1 MCKIWIFGGTTEG
14 RLLAEYC
21 SREKIPAWVS
31 VASEYGEELLRE
43 DLLEAENVENAE
55 NLVQNHDMNGREK
68 SADREGYL
76 AKKNLKNASVSSAVK
91 VLRGRMDRHQ
101 MEEFIRNQG
110 IQLVIDATH
119 PHAKLVSEEIQ
130 EACRQTGIRLERCL
144 RAEGEQNRGRDW
156 VEVDSIQE
164 AVAFLSSVPGVIFA
178 TTGSKELEA
187 LCQIPEYP
195 KRVYARVLPISGVL
209 KKCEE
214 LGITGSHLIA
224 MQGPFSTEMNAL
236 FLRQTKAEWLLTK
249 DSGRAGGFQEKMEA
263 ARANGTRVVVI
274 RRPEER
280 GISLNEA
287 MKVLKETDGRTIGE
301 REGIESEIASAKSK
315 KNIEGVDG
323 ENQEKS
329 NEVENVPAGEEE
341 RKSGTDTV
349 ELEERNKIKPSK
361 TQTVFVTAQKLAC
374 DTQKTHLILAGIG
387 MGQPSQMTGEV
398 LRAIRE
404 SDALIGAGRMLES
417 AERALQ
423 DDLLINKEGKIENRQ
438 KSATAVEKERIPGNI
453 RGSYVKCY
461 KAYLPDDVIRIIS
474 EHPEWKQAVI
484 LYSGDT
490 GFFSGA
496 SKMAERLREA
506 GYPFTVYPGIS
517 CISYLA
523 ARLGTHWEDA
533 AIYSAHGREL
543 PVERVMKHLCDPEEA
558 ANRAFILMGGK
569 NGAGQFCKRLTQAGY
584 GSVQVTVGENLSYP
598 EEQIRSGTAE
608 EMGKLEFTDLS
619 LMQLEV
625 LGKIKRGQTEVPNKE
640 KIADDD
646 NIEITNVEKLKMY
659 AQGMVSEKRIQ
670 DVQVTESYKNDKH
683 KFVLHTNL
691 CQEIPRIMLAAPKSG
706 SGKTLLTC
714 GLLEI
719 LRRRGLNPI
728 ACKCGPDYI
737 DPMFHRYVLGIPGR
751 NLDSFFLPPEGVR
764 EVLAD
769 AAREEKAGIAVLE
782 GVMGYYDGLGGTET
796 AASSWEIAKITDT
809 PAILLLDCKGASLS
823 AAAMASGFLHF
834 REDSQIAG
842 VILNR
847 VSSMY
852 YERLAAAVEE
862 ASGLPVLGYLPES
875 EEYRMESRHL
885 GLFLPGEIDRLR
897 ERIGRLADQMEKSIA
912 VDRVL
917 EVAGMSLEGENKEK
931 EKTERIERAEKT
943 RKGSEKISPRVR
955 IGVARDEAFCFY
967 YQENFRLLEQMGAE
981 LVYFSP
987 LRDKKIPEG
996 VNGLLFGG
1004 GYPENYARELAENAA
1019 MRESV
1024 RRSIAA
1030 GMPFL
1035 AECGGFLYLHRTL
1048 EGSDGKHW
1056 EMAGV
1061 YPFNAYRTDRLRR
1074 FGYVRLLTPS
1084 GQEIHGHEFHYWESE
1099 EPGTDWEAVKPTG
1112 NRSWRCIHEKG
1123 AQIGGFPH
1131 LYYASCPEF
1140 LRGWLNVCEKY
1151 SEDNGDKF

>member
-21 SREKIPAWVS
+21 SREKIEAWVS
-31 VASEYGEELLRE
+31 VASEYGEELLQE
-43 DLLEAENVENAE
+43 ELMESGNAGNPDL
-55 NLVQNHDMNGREK
+55 NHNTC
-68 SADREGYL
+68 L
-76 AKKNLKNASVSSAVK
+76 AKKSLKNVQASSVIK
-91 VLRGRMDRHQ
+91 VLRGRMDRYQ

-110 IQLVIDATH
+110 IHLVIDATH
-119 PHAKLVSEEIQ
+119 PHARLVSEEIQ
-130 EACRQTGIRLERCL
+130 EACGRTGVRLERCL
-144 RAEGEQNRGRDW
+144 RAEGEQNKARDW

-164 AVAFLSSVPGVIFA
+164 AVSFLSSVSGVIFA

-187 LCQIPEYP
+187 LCQIPDYQ
-195 KRVYARVLPISGVL
+195 KRVYARVLPTSNVL
-209 KKCEE
+209 KKCEK

-224 MQGPFSTEMNAL
+224 MQGPFSTEMNTL

-249 DSGRAGGFQEKMEA
+249 DSGRAGGFQEKVEA
-263 ARANGTRVVVI
+263 ARENGTRVVVI
-274 RRPEER
+274 RRPEED
-280 GISLNEA
+280 GISLEEA
-287 MKVLKETDGRTIGE
+287 MEVLKKADEGNVGE
-301 REGIESEIASAKSK
+301 
-315 KNIEGVDG
+315 
-323 ENQEKS
+323 
-329 NEVENVPAGEEE
+329 
-341 RKSGTDTV
+341 
-349 ELEERNKIKPSK
+349 L
-361 TQTVFVTAQKLAC
+361 
-374 DTQKTHLILAGIG
+374 KTHLILAGIG
-387 MGQPSQMTGEV
+387 MGQPSQMIGEV

-423 DDLLINKEGKIENRQ
+423 NDLLISKEGKAENRQ
-438 KSATAVEKERIPGNI
+438 ESAAAVEKER
-453 RGSYVKCY
+453 KCY
-461 KAYLPDDVIRIIS
+461 KAYLPDDVIQIVS

-496 SKMAERLREA
+496 SRMAERLREA
-506 GYPFTVYPGIS
+506 GYPFTVYPGTS
-517 CISYLA
+517 CVSYLA

-543 PVERVMKHLCDPEEA
+543 SVDRVMKRLCDPEEPA
-558 ANRAFILMGGK
+558 KRAFILMGGK
-569 NGAGQFCKRLTQAGY
+569 NGAGQFCERLTQAGY
-584 GSVQVTVGENLSYP
+584 GNVQVTVGENLSYP

-608 EMGKLEFTDLS
+608 EMKKLEFADLS
-619 LMQLEV
+619 LMLLEV
-625 LGKIKRGQTEVPNKE
+625 TDEIKNVKQLKRFEQEDKRLLP
-640 KIADDD
+640 ADS
-646 NIEITNVEKLKMY
+646 V
-659 AQGMVSEKRIQ
+659 GV
-670 DVQVTESYKNDKH
+670 
-683 KFVLHTNL
+683 F
-691 CQEIPRIMLAAPKSG
+691 PRIMLAAPKSG

-714 GLLEI
+714 GLLEV

-751 NLDSFFLPPEGVR
+751 NLDSFFLPAEGVR
-764 EVLAD
+764 EVLVD
-769 AAREEKAGIAVLE
+769 VVREEQAGIAVLE

-796 AASSWEIAKITDT
+796 SASSWEIAEITDT
-809 PAILLLDCKGASLS
+809 PAILVLDCKGASLS

-834 REDSQIAG
+834 REKSHIAG

-862 ASGLPVLGYLPES
+862 ASRLPVLGYLPES
-875 EEYRMESRHL
+875 EEYHMESRHL

-912 VDRVL
+912 VERVL
-917 EVAGMSLEGENKEK
+917 EVAGMLPLRIENKEK
-931 EKTERIERAEKT
+931 EKAENESMEAESIAKFPACQEQKVT
-943 RKGSEKISPRVR
+943 SRVR

-987 LRDKKIPEG
+987 LRDKKIPDR
-996 VNGLLFGG
+996 VDGLLFGG
-1004 GYPENYARELAENAA
+1004 GYPENYARELAKNAA
-1019 MRESV
+1019 MRESI

-1061 YPFNAYRTDRLRR
+1061 YPFDAYRTNRLRR
-1074 FGYVRLLTPS
+1074 FGYVRLLTSS

-1099 EPGTDWEAVKPTG
+1099 DPGTDWEAVKPTG

-1123 AQIGGFPH
+1123 GQIGGFPH
-1131 LYYASCPEF
+1131 LYYASCPDF
-1140 LRGWLNVCEKY
+1140 LRKWLDVCAKGSQKKY
-1151 SEDNGDKF
+1151 IN

>member
-21 SREKIPAWVS
+21 SREKIEAWVS
-31 VASEYGEELLRE
+31 VASEYGEELLQE
-43 DLLEAENVENAE
+43 ELMESGNAGNPDL
-55 NLVQNHDMNGREK
+55 NHNTC
-68 SADREGYL
+68 L
-76 AKKNLKNASVSSAVK
+76 AKKNLKTVQASSVIK
-91 VLRGRMDRHQ
+91 VLRGRMDRYQ

-110 IQLVIDATH
+110 IHLVIDATH
-119 PHAKLVSEEIQ
+119 PHARLVSEEIQ
-130 EACRQTGIRLERCL
+130 EACGRTGVRLERCL
-144 RAEGEQNRGRDW
+144 RAEGEQNKARDW

-164 AVAFLSSVPGVIFA
+164 AVSFLSSVSGVIFA

-187 LCQIPEYP
+187 LCQIPDYQ
-195 KRVYARVLPISGVL
+195 KRVYARVLPTSNVL
-209 KKCEE
+209 KKCEK

-224 MQGPFSTEMNAL
+224 MQGPFSTEMNTL

-249 DSGRAGGFQEKMEA
+249 DSGRAGGFQEKVEA
-263 ARANGTRVVVI
+263 ARENGTRVVVI
-274 RRPEER
+274 RRPEED
-280 GISLNEA
+280 GISLEEA
-287 MKVLKETDGRTIGE
+287 MEVLKKADEGNVGE
-301 REGIESEIASAKSK
+301 
-315 KNIEGVDG
+315 
-323 ENQEKS
+323 
-329 NEVENVPAGEEE
+329 
-341 RKSGTDTV
+341 
-349 ELEERNKIKPSK
+349 L
-361 TQTVFVTAQKLAC
+361 
-374 DTQKTHLILAGIG
+374 KTHLILAGIG

-423 DDLLINKEGKIENRQ
+423 NDLLISKEGKAENRQ
-438 KSATAVEKERIPGNI
+438 ESAAAVEKET
-453 RGSYVKCY
+453 KCY
-461 KAYLPDDVIRIIS
+461 KAYLPDDVIQIVS
-474 EHPEWKQAVI
+474 KHPEWKQAVI

-496 SKMAERLREA
+496 SRMAERLREA
-506 GYPFTVYPGIS
+506 GYPFTVYPGTS
-517 CISYLA
+517 CVSYLA

-543 PVERVMKHLCDPEEA
+543 SVDRVMKRLCDPEEPA
-558 ANRAFILMGGK
+558 KRAFILMGGK
-569 NGAGQFCKRLTQAGY
+569 NGAGQFCERLTQAGY
-584 GSVQVTVGENLSYP
+584 GNVQVTVGENLSYP

-608 EMGKLEFTDLS
+608 EMKKLEFADLS
-619 LMQLEV
+619 LILLEV
-625 LGKIKRGQTEVPNKE
+625 TDEIKNVKQLKRFEQEDKRLLS
-640 KIADDD
+640 ADS
-646 NIEITNVEKLKMY
+646 V
-659 AQGMVSEKRIQ
+659 GV
-670 DVQVTESYKNDKH
+670 
-683 KFVLHTNL
+683 F
-691 CQEIPRIMLAAPKSG
+691 PRIMLAAPKSG

-714 GLLEI
+714 GLLEV

-751 NLDSFFLPPEGVR
+751 NLDSFFMPAEGVR
-764 EVLAD
+764 KVLVD
-769 AAREEKAGIAVLE
+769 AVREEQAGIAVLE

-796 AASSWEIAKITDT
+796 SASSWEIAEITDT
-809 PAILLLDCKGASLS
+809 PAILVLDCKGSSLS

-834 REDSQIAG
+834 RKKSHIAG

-912 VDRVL
+912 VERVL
-917 EVAGMSLEGENKEK
+917 EVAGMLPLRIENKEK
-931 EKTERIERAEKT
+931 EKAENESMEAESIAKFPACQEQKVT
-943 RKGSEKISPRVR
+943 SRVR

-987 LRDKKIPEG
+987 LRDKKIPDR
-996 VNGLLFGG
+996 VDGLLFGG
-1004 GYPENYARELAENAA
+1004 GYPENYARELAKNAA
-1019 MRESV
+1019 MRESI

-1061 YPFNAYRTDRLRR
+1061 YPFDAYRTNRLRR
-1074 FGYVRLLTPS
+1074 FGYVRLLTSS

-1099 EPGTDWEAVKPTG
+1099 DPGTDWEAVKPTG

-1123 AQIGGFPH
+1123 GQIGGFPH
-1131 LYYASCPEF
+1131 LYYASCPDF
-1140 LRGWLNVCEKY
+1140 LRKWLDVCAKGSQQKY
-1151 SEDNGDKF
+1151 IN

>member
-21 SREKIPAWVS
+21 SREKIEAWVS
-31 VASEYGEELLRE
+31 VASEYGEELLQE
-43 DLLEAENVENAE
+43 ELMESGNAGNPDL
-55 NLVQNHDMNGREK
+55 NHNTC
-68 SADREGYL
+68 L
-76 AKKNLKNASVSSAVK
+76 AKKSLKNVQASSVIK
-91 VLRGRMDRHQ
+91 VLRGRMDRYQ

-110 IQLVIDATH
+110 IHLVIDATH
-119 PHAKLVSEEIQ
+119 PHARLVSEEIQ
-130 EACRQTGIRLERCL
+130 EACGRTGVRLERCL
-144 RAEGEQNRGRDW
+144 RAEGEQNKARDW

-164 AVAFLSSVPGVIFA
+164 AVSFLSSVSGVIFA

-187 LCQIPEYP
+187 LCQIPDYQ
-195 KRVYARVLPISGVL
+195 KRVYARVLPTSNVL
-209 KKCEE
+209 KKCEK

-224 MQGPFSTEMNAL
+224 MQGPFSTEMNTL

-249 DSGRAGGFQEKMEA
+249 DSGRAGGFQEKVEA
-263 ARANGTRVVVI
+263 ARENGTRVVVI
-274 RRPEER
+274 RRPEED
-280 GISLNEA
+280 GISLEEA
-287 MKVLKETDGRTIGE
+287 MEVLKKADEGNVGE
-301 REGIESEIASAKSK
+301 
-315 KNIEGVDG
+315 
-323 ENQEKS
+323 
-329 NEVENVPAGEEE
+329 
-341 RKSGTDTV
+341 
-349 ELEERNKIKPSK
+349 L
-361 TQTVFVTAQKLAC
+361 
-374 DTQKTHLILAGIG
+374 KTHLILAGIG

-423 DDLLINKEGKIENRQ
+423 NDLLISKEGKAENRQ
-438 KSATAVEKERIPGNI
+438 ESAAAVEKET
-453 RGSYVKCY
+453 KCY
-461 KAYLPDDVIRIIS
+461 KAYLPDDVIQIVS
-474 EHPEWKQAVI
+474 KHPEWKQAVI

-496 SKMAERLREA
+496 SRMAERLREA
-506 GYPFTVYPGIS
+506 GYPFTVYPGTS
-517 CISYLA
+517 CVSYLS

-543 PVERVMKHLCDPEEA
+543 SVDRVMKRLCDPEEPA
-558 ANRAFILMGGK
+558 KRAFILMGGK
-569 NGAGQFCKRLTQAGY
+569 NGAGQFCERLTQAGY
-584 GSVQVTVGENLSYP
+584 GNVQVTVGENLSYP

-608 EMGKLEFTDLS
+608 EMKKLEFADLS
-619 LMQLEV
+619 LMLLEV
-625 LGKIKRGQTEVPNKE
+625 TDEIKNVKQLKRFEQEDKRLLP
-640 KIADDD
+640 ADS
-646 NIEITNVEKLKMY
+646 V
-659 AQGMVSEKRIQ
+659 GV
-670 DVQVTESYKNDKH
+670 
-683 KFVLHTNL
+683 F
-691 CQEIPRIMLAAPKSG
+691 PRIMLAAPKSG

-714 GLLEI
+714 GLLEV

-751 NLDSFFLPPEGVR
+751 NLDSFFLPTEGVR
-764 EVLAD
+764 KVLVD
-769 AAREEKAGIAVLE
+769 AVREEQAGIAVLE

-796 AASSWEIAKITDT
+796 SASSWEIAEITDT
-809 PAILLLDCKGASLS
+809 PVILVLDCKGASLS

-834 REDSQIAG
+834 REKSHIAG

-862 ASGLPVLGYLPES
+862 ASRLPVLGYLPES

-912 VDRVL
+912 VERVL
-917 EVAGMSLEGENKEK
+917 EVAGMLPLRIENKEK
-931 EKTERIERAEKT
+931 EKAENESMEAESIAKFPACQEQKVT
-943 RKGSEKISPRVR
+943 SRVR

-967 YQENFRLLEQMGAE
+967 YQENFHLLEQMGAE

-987 LRDKKIPEG
+987 LRDKKIPDR
-996 VNGLLFGG
+996 VDGLLFGG
-1004 GYPENYARELAENAA
+1004 GYPENYARELAKNAA
-1019 MRESV
+1019 MRESI

-1061 YPFNAYRTDRLRR
+1061 YPFDAYRTNRLRR
-1074 FGYVRLLTPS
+1074 FGYVRLLTSS

-1099 EPGTDWEAVKPTG
+1099 DPGTDWEAVKPTG

-1123 AQIGGFPH
+1123 GQIGGFPH
-1131 LYYASCPEF
+1131 LYYASCPDF
-1140 LRGWLNVCEKY
+1140 LRKWLDVCAKGSQQKY
-1151 SEDNGDKF
+1151 IN

>member
-21 SREKIPAWVS
+21 SREKIEAWVS
-31 VASEYGEELLRE
+31 VASEYGEELLQE
-43 DLLEAENVENAE
+43 ELMESGNAGNPDL
-55 NLVQNHDMNGREK
+55 NHNTC
-68 SADREGYL
+68 L
-76 AKKNLKNASVSSAVK
+76 AKKNLKTVQASSVIK
-91 VLRGRMDRHQ
+91 VLRGRMDRYQ

-110 IQLVIDATH
+110 IHLVIDATH
-119 PHAKLVSEEIQ
+119 PHARLVSEEIQ
-130 EACRQTGIRLERCL
+130 EACGRTGVRLERCL
-144 RAEGEQNRGRDW
+144 RAEGEQNKARDW

-164 AVAFLSSVPGVIFA
+164 AVSFLSSVSGVIFA

-187 LCQIPEYP
+187 LCQIPDYQ
-195 KRVYARVLPISGVL
+195 KRVYARVLPTSNVL
-209 KKCEE
+209 KKCEK

-224 MQGPFSTEMNAL
+224 MQGPFSTEMNTL

-249 DSGRAGGFQEKMEA
+249 DSGRAGGFQEKVEA
-263 ARANGTRVVVI
+263 ARENGTRVVVI
-274 RRPEER
+274 RRPDED
-280 GISLNEA
+280 GISLEEA
-287 MKVLKETDGRTIGE
+287 MEVLKKADEGNVGE
-301 REGIESEIASAKSK
+301 
-315 KNIEGVDG
+315 
-323 ENQEKS
+323 
-329 NEVENVPAGEEE
+329 
-341 RKSGTDTV
+341 
-349 ELEERNKIKPSK
+349 L
-361 TQTVFVTAQKLAC
+361 
-374 DTQKTHLILAGIG
+374 KTHLILAGIG

-423 DDLLINKEGKIENRQ
+423 NDLLISKEGKAENRQ
-438 KSATAVEKERIPGNI
+438 ESAAAVEKET
-453 RGSYVKCY
+453 KCY
-461 KAYLPDDVIRIIS
+461 KAYLPDDVIQIVS
-474 EHPEWKQAVI
+474 KHPEWKQAVI

-496 SKMAERLREA
+496 SRMAERLREA
-506 GYPFTVYPGIS
+506 GYPFTVYPGTS
-517 CISYLA
+517 CVSYLA

-543 PVERVMKHLCDPEEA
+543 SVDRVMKRLCDPEEPA
-558 ANRAFILMGGK
+558 KRAFILMGGK
-569 NGAGQFCKRLTQAGY
+569 NGAGQFCERLTQAGY
-584 GSVQVTVGENLSYP
+584 GNVQVTVGENLSYP

-608 EMGKLEFTDLS
+608 EMRKLEFADLS
-619 LMQLEV
+619 LILLEV
-625 LGKIKRGQTEVPNKE
+625 TDEIKNVKQLKRFEQEDKRLLS
-640 KIADDD
+640 ADS
-646 NIEITNVEKLKMY
+646 V
-659 AQGMVSEKRIQ
+659 GV
-670 DVQVTESYKNDKH
+670 
-683 KFVLHTNL
+683 F
-691 CQEIPRIMLAAPKSG
+691 PRIMLAAPKSG

-751 NLDSFFLPPEGVR
+751 NLDSFFMPAEGVR
-764 EVLAD
+764 KVLVD
-769 AAREEKAGIAVLE
+769 AVREEQAGIAVLE

-796 AASSWEIAKITDT
+796 SASSWEIAEITDT
-809 PAILLLDCKGASLS
+809 PAILVLDCKGASLS

-834 REDSQIAG
+834 RKKSHIAG

-885 GLFLPGEIDRLR
+885 GLFLPGEIDRLC

-912 VDRVL
+912 VEQVL
-917 EVAGMSLEGENKEK
+917 EVAGMLPLRIENKEK
-931 EKTERIERAEKT
+931 EKAENESMEAESIAKFPACQEQKVT
-943 RKGSEKISPRVR
+943 SRVR

-987 LRDKKIPEG
+987 LRDKKIPDR
-996 VNGLLFGG
+996 VDGLLFGG
-1004 GYPENYARELAENAA
+1004 GYPENYARELAKNAA
-1019 MRESV
+1019 MRESI

-1061 YPFNAYRTDRLRR
+1061 YPFDAYRTNRLRR
-1074 FGYVRLLTPS
+1074 FGYVRLLTSS

-1099 EPGTDWEAVKPTG
+1099 DPGTDWEAVKPTG

-1123 AQIGGFPH
+1123 GQIGGFPH
-1131 LYYASCPEF
+1131 LYYASCPDF
-1140 LRGWLNVCEKY
+1140 LRKWLDVCAKGSQKKY
-1151 SEDNGDKF
+1151 IN

>member
-21 SREKIPAWVS
+21 SREKIEAWVS
-31 VASEYGEELLRE
+31 VASEYGEELLQE
-43 DLLEAENVENAE
+43 ELMESGNAGNPDL
-55 NLVQNHDMNGREK
+55 NHNTC
-68 SADREGYL
+68 L
-76 AKKNLKNASVSSAVK
+76 AKKNLKTVQASSVIK
-91 VLRGRMDRHQ
+91 VLRGRMDRYQ

-110 IQLVIDATH
+110 IHLVIDATH
-119 PHAKLVSEEIQ
+119 PHARFVSEEIQ
-130 EACRQTGIRLERCL
+130 EACGRTGVRLERCL
-144 RAEGEQNRGRDW
+144 RAEGEQNKARDW

-164 AVAFLSSVPGVIFA
+164 AVSFLSSVSGVIFA

-187 LCQIPEYP
+187 LCQIPDYQ
-195 KRVYARVLPISGVL
+195 KRVYARVLPTSNVL
-209 KKCEE
+209 RKCEK

-224 MQGPFSTEMNAL
+224 MQGPFSTEMNTL

-249 DSGRAGGFQEKMEA
+249 DSGRAGGFQEKVEA
-263 ARANGTRVVVI
+263 ARENGTRVVVI
-274 RRPEER
+274 RRPEED
-280 GISLNEA
+280 GISLEEA
-287 MKVLKETDGRTIGE
+287 MEVLKKADEGNVGE
-301 REGIESEIASAKSK
+301 REGRGGEDIEREIASAKRK

-323 ENQEKS
+323 ENQRKS
-329 NEVENVPAGEEE
+329 NV
-341 RKSGTDTV
+341 V
-349 ELEERNKIKPSK
+349 EL
-361 TQTVFVTAQKLAC
+361 
-374 DTQKTHLILAGIG
+374 KTHLILAGIG

-423 DDLLINKEGKIENRQ
+423 NDLLISKEGKAENRQ
-438 KSATAVEKERIPGNI
+438 ESAAAVEKET
-453 RGSYVKCY
+453 KCY
-461 KAYLPDDVIRIIS
+461 KAYLPDDVIQIVS
-474 EHPEWKQAVI
+474 KHPEWKQAVI

-496 SKMAERLREA
+496 SRMAERLREA
-506 GYPFTVYPGIS
+506 GYPFTVYPGTS
-517 CISYLA
+517 CVTYLA

-543 PVERVMKHLCDPEEA
+543 SVDRVMKHLCDPEEPA
-558 ANRAFILMGGK
+558 KRAFILMGGK
-569 NGAGQFCKRLTQAGY
+569 NGAGQFCERLTQAGY
-584 GSVQVTVGENLSYP
+584 GNVQVTVGENLSYP

-608 EMGKLEFTDLS
+608 EMKKLEFADLS
-619 LMQLEV
+619 LMLLEV
-625 LGKIKRGQTEVPNKE
+625 TDEIK
-640 KIADDD
+640 
-646 NIEITNVEKLKMY
+646 NVKQLKRFEQEDKRLLP
-659 AQGMVSEKRIQ
+659 AVS
-670 DVQVTESYKNDKH
+670 VGV
-683 KFVLHTNL
+683 F
-691 CQEIPRIMLAAPKSG
+691 PRIMLAAPKSG

-714 GLLEI
+714 GLLEV

-751 NLDSFFLPPEGVR
+751 NLDSFFLPTEGVR
-764 EVLAD
+764 KVLVD
-769 AAREEKAGIAVLE
+769 AVREEQAGIAVLE

-796 AASSWEIAKITDT
+796 SASSWEIAEITDT
-809 PAILLLDCKGASLS
+809 PAILVLDCKGASLS

-834 REDSQIAG
+834 RKNSHIVG

-917 EVAGMSLEGENKEK
+917 EVAGMLPLRIENKEK
-931 EKTERIERAEKT
+931 EKAENESMEAESIAKFPACQEQKVT
-943 RKGSEKISPRVR
+943 SRVR

-987 LRDKKIPEG
+987 LRDKKIPDR
-996 VNGLLFGG
+996 VDGLLFGG
-1004 GYPENYARELAENAA
+1004 GYPENYARELAKNTA
-1019 MRESV
+1019 MRESI

-1061 YPFNAYRTDRLRR
+1061 YPFDAYRTNRLRR
-1074 FGYVRLLTPS
+1074 FGYVRLLTSS

-1099 EPGTDWEAVKPTG
+1099 DPGTDWEAVKPTG

-1123 AQIGGFPH
+1123 GQIGGFPH
-1131 LYYASCPEF
+1131 LYYASCPDF
-1140 LRGWLNVCEKY
+1140 LRKWLDVCAKGSQQKY
-1151 SEDNGDKF
+1151 IN

>member
-21 SREKIPAWVS
+21 SREKIEAWVS
-31 VASEYGEELLRE
+31 VASEYGEELLQE
-43 DLLEAENVENAE
+43 ELMESGNAGNPDL
-55 NLVQNHDMNGREK
+55 NHNTC
-68 SADREGYL
+68 L
-76 AKKNLKNASVSSAVK
+76 AKKNLKTVQASSVIK
-91 VLRGRMDRHQ
+91 VLRGRMDRYQ

-110 IQLVIDATH
+110 IHLVIDATH
-119 PHAKLVSEEIQ
+119 PHARLVSEEIQ
-130 EACRQTGIRLERCL
+130 EACGRTGVRLERCL
-144 RAEGEQNRGRDW
+144 RAEGEQNKARDW

-164 AVAFLSSVPGVIFA
+164 AVSFLSSVSGVIFA

-187 LCQIPEYP
+187 LCQIPDYQ
-195 KRVYARVLPISGVL
+195 KRVYARVLPTSNVL
-209 KKCEE
+209 KKCEK

-224 MQGPFSTEMNAL
+224 MQGPFSTEMNTL

-249 DSGRAGGFQEKMEA
+249 DSGRAGGFQEKVEA
-263 ARANGTRVVVI
+263 ARENGTRVVVI
-274 RRPEER
+274 RRPEED
-280 GISLNEA
+280 GISLEEA
-287 MKVLKETDGRTIGE
+287 MEVLKKADEGKVGE
-301 REGIESEIASAKSK
+301 
-315 KNIEGVDG
+315 
-323 ENQEKS
+323 
-329 NEVENVPAGEEE
+329 
-341 RKSGTDTV
+341 
-349 ELEERNKIKPSK
+349 L
-361 TQTVFVTAQKLAC
+361 
-374 DTQKTHLILAGIG
+374 KTHLILAGIG

-423 DDLLINKEGKIENRQ
+423 NDLLISKEGKTENRQ
-438 KSATAVEKERIPGNI
+438 ESAAAVEKER
-453 RGSYVKCY
+453 KCY
-461 KAYLPDDVIRIIS
+461 KAYLPDDVIQIVS
-474 EHPEWKQAVI
+474 KHPEWKQAVI

-496 SKMAERLREA
+496 SRMAERLREA
-506 GYPFTVYPGIS
+506 GYPFTVYPGTS
-517 CISYLA
+517 CVSYLA

-543 PVERVMKHLCDPEEA
+543 SVDRVMKRLCDPEEPA
-558 ANRAFILMGGK
+558 KRAFILMGGK
-569 NGAGQFCKRLTQAGY
+569 NGAGQFCERLTQAGY
-584 GSVQVTVGENLSYP
+584 GNVQVTVGENLSYP

-608 EMGKLEFTDLS
+608 EMKKLEFADLS
-619 LMQLEV
+619 LMLLEV
-625 LGKIKRGQTEVPNKE
+625 TDEIKNVKQLKRFEQEDKRLLP
-640 KIADDD
+640 ADS
-646 NIEITNVEKLKMY
+646 V
-659 AQGMVSEKRIQ
+659 GV
-670 DVQVTESYKNDKH
+670 
-683 KFVLHTNL
+683 F
-691 CQEIPRIMLAAPKSG
+691 PRIMLAAPKSG

-714 GLLEI
+714 GLLEV

-751 NLDSFFLPPEGVR
+751 NLDSFFMPAEGVR
-764 EVLAD
+764 KVLVD
-769 AAREEKAGIAVLE
+769 AVREEQAGIAVLE

-796 AASSWEIAKITDT
+796 SASSWEIAEITDT
-809 PAILLLDCKGASLS
+809 PAILVLDCKGASLS

-834 REDSQIAG
+834 RKKSHIAG

-912 VDRVL
+912 VEQVL
-917 EVAGMSLEGENKEK
+917 EVAGMLPLRIENKEK
-931 EKTERIERAEKT
+931 EKAENESMEAESIAKFPACQEQKVT
-943 RKGSEKISPRVR
+943 SRVR

-987 LRDKKIPEG
+987 LRDKKIPDR
-996 VNGLLFGG
+996 VDGLLFGG
-1004 GYPENYARELAENAA
+1004 GYPENYARELAKNAA
-1019 MRESV
+1019 MRESI

-1035 AECGGFLYLHRTL
+1035 AECGGFLYLHRML

-1061 YPFNAYRTDRLRR
+1061 YPFDAYRTNRLRR
-1074 FGYVRLLTPS
+1074 FGYVRLLTSS

-1099 EPGTDWEAVKPTG
+1099 DPGTDWEAVKPTG

-1123 AQIGGFPH
+1123 GQIGGFPH
-1131 LYYASCPEF
+1131 LYYASCPDF
-1140 LRGWLNVCEKY
+1140 LRKWLDVCAKGSQQKY
-1151 SEDNGDKF
+1151 IN

>member
-21 SREKIPAWVS
+21 SREKIEAWVS
-31 VASEYGEELLRE
+31 VASEYGEELLQE
-43 DLLEAENVENAE
+43 ELMESGNAGNPDL
-55 NLVQNHDMNGREK
+55 NHNTC
-68 SADREGYL
+68 L
-76 AKKNLKNASVSSAVK
+76 AKKNLKTVQASSVIK
-91 VLRGRMDRHQ
+91 VLRGRMDRYQ

-110 IQLVIDATH
+110 IHLVIDATH
-119 PHAKLVSEEIQ
+119 PHARLVSEEIQ
-130 EACRQTGIRLERCL
+130 EACGRTGVRLERCL
-144 RAEGEQNRGRDW
+144 RAEGEQNKARDW

-164 AVAFLSSVPGVIFA
+164 AVSFLSSVSGVIFA
-178 TTGSKELEA
+178 TNGSKELEA
-187 LCQIPEYP
+187 LYQIPDYQ
-195 KRVYARVLPISGVL
+195 KRVYARVLPTSNVL
-209 KKCEE
+209 KKCEK

-224 MQGPFSTEMNAL
+224 MQGPFSTEMNTL

-249 DSGRAGGFQEKMEA
+249 DSGRAGGFQEKVEA
-263 ARANGTRVVVI
+263 ARENGTRVVVI
-274 RRPEER
+274 RRPEED
-280 GISLNEA
+280 GISLEEA
-287 MKVLKETDGRTIGE
+287 MEVLKKADEGNVGE
-301 REGIESEIASAKSK
+301 
-315 KNIEGVDG
+315 
-323 ENQEKS
+323 
-329 NEVENVPAGEEE
+329 
-341 RKSGTDTV
+341 
-349 ELEERNKIKPSK
+349 L
-361 TQTVFVTAQKLAC
+361 
-374 DTQKTHLILAGIG
+374 KTHLILAGIG

-423 DDLLINKEGKIENRQ
+423 NDLLISKEGKAENRQ
-438 KSATAVEKERIPGNI
+438 ESAAAVEKER
-453 RGSYVKCY
+453 KCY
-461 KAYLPDDVIRIIS
+461 KAYLPDDVIQIVS
-474 EHPEWKQAVI
+474 KHPEWKQAVI

-496 SKMAERLREA
+496 SRMAERLREA
-506 GYPFTVYPGIS
+506 GYPFTVYPGTS
-517 CISYLA
+517 CVSYLA

-543 PVERVMKHLCDPEEA
+543 SVDRVMIRLCDPEEPA
-558 ANRAFILMGGK
+558 KRAFILMGGK
-569 NGAGQFCKRLTQAGY
+569 NGAGQFCERLTQAGY
-584 GSVQVTVGENLSYP
+584 GNVQVTVGENLSYP

-608 EMGKLEFTDLS
+608 EMKKLEFADLS
-619 LMQLEV
+619 LMLLEV
-625 LGKIKRGQTEVPNKE
+625 TDEIKNVKQLKRFEQEDKRLLP
-640 KIADDD
+640 ADS
-646 NIEITNVEKLKMY
+646 V
-659 AQGMVSEKRIQ
+659 GV
-670 DVQVTESYKNDKH
+670 
-683 KFVLHTNL
+683 F
-691 CQEIPRIMLAAPKSG
+691 PRIMLAAPKSG

-714 GLLEI
+714 GLLEV

-751 NLDSFFLPPEGVR
+751 NLDSFFLPAEGVR
-764 EVLAD
+764 KVLVD
-769 AAREEKAGIAVLE
+769 AVREEQAGIAVLE

-796 AASSWEIAKITDT
+796 SASSWEIAEITDT
-809 PAILLLDCKGASLS
+809 PAILVLDCKGASLS

-834 REDSQIAG
+834 RKKSHIAG

-917 EVAGMSLEGENKEK
+917 EVAGMLPLRIENKEK
-931 EKTERIERAEKT
+931 EKAENESMEAESIAKFPACQEQKVT
-943 RKGSEKISPRVR
+943 SRVR

-987 LRDKKIPEG
+987 LRDKKIPDR
-996 VNGLLFGG
+996 VDGLLFGG
-1004 GYPENYARELAENAA
+1004 GYPENYARELAKNAA
-1019 MRESV
+1019 MRESI

-1061 YPFNAYRTDRLRR
+1061 YPFDAYRTNRLRR
-1074 FGYVRLLTPS
+1074 FGYVRLLTSS

-1099 EPGTDWEAVKPTG
+1099 DPGTDWEAVKPTG

-1123 AQIGGFPH
+1123 GQIGGFPH
-1131 LYYASCPEF
+1131 LYYASCPDF
-1140 LRGWLNVCEKY
+1140 LRKWLDECAKGSQQKY
-1151 SEDNGDKF
+1151 TN

>member
-21 SREKIPAWVS
+21 SREKIEAWVS
-31 VASEYGEELLRE
+31 VASEYGEELLQE
-43 DLLEAENVENAE
+43 ELMESGNAGNPDL
-55 NLVQNHDMNGREK
+55 NHNTC
-68 SADREGYL
+68 L
-76 AKKNLKNASVSSAVK
+76 AKKNLKTVQASSVIK
-91 VLRGRMDRHQ
+91 VLRGRMDRYQ

-110 IQLVIDATH
+110 IHLVIDATH
-119 PHAKLVSEEIQ
+119 PHARLVSEEIQ
-130 EACRQTGIRLERCL
+130 EACGRTGVRLERCL
-144 RAEGEQNRGRDW
+144 RAEGEQNKARDW

-164 AVAFLSSVPGVIFA
+164 AVSFLSSVSGVIFA

-187 LCQIPEYP
+187 LCQIPDYQ
-195 KRVYARVLPISGVL
+195 KRVYARVLPTSNVL
-209 KKCEE
+209 KKCEK

-224 MQGPFSTEMNAL
+224 MQGPFSTGMNTL

-249 DSGRAGGFQEKMEA
+249 DSGRAGGFQEKVEA
-263 ARANGTRVVVI
+263 ARENGTRVVVI
-274 RRPEER
+274 RRPEED
-280 GISLNEA
+280 GISLEEA
-287 MKVLKETDGRTIGE
+287 MEVLKKADEGNVGE
-301 REGIESEIASAKSK
+301 
-315 KNIEGVDG
+315 
-323 ENQEKS
+323 
-329 NEVENVPAGEEE
+329 
-341 RKSGTDTV
+341 
-349 ELEERNKIKPSK
+349 L
-361 TQTVFVTAQKLAC
+361 
-374 DTQKTHLILAGIG
+374 KTHLILAGIG

-398 LRAIRE
+398 LRSIRE

-423 DDLLINKEGKIENRQ
+423 NDLLISKEGKAENRQ
-438 KSATAVEKERIPGNI
+438 ESAAAVEKET
-453 RGSYVKCY
+453 KCY
-461 KAYLPDDVIRIIS
+461 KAYLPDDVIQIVS
-474 EHPEWKQAVI
+474 KHPEWKQAVI

-496 SKMAERLREA
+496 SRMAERLREA
-506 GYPFTVYPGIS
+506 GYPFTVYPGTS
-517 CISYLA
+517 CVSYLA

-543 PVERVMKHLCDPEEA
+543 SVDRVMKRLCDPEEPA
-558 ANRAFILMGGK
+558 KRAFILMGGK
-569 NGAGQFCKRLTQAGY
+569 NGAGQFCERLTQAGY
-584 GSVQVTVGENLSYP
+584 GNVQVTVGENLSYP

-608 EMGKLEFTDLS
+608 EMKKLEFADLS
-619 LMQLEV
+619 LILLEV
-625 LGKIKRGQTEVPNKE
+625 TDEIKNVKQLKRFEQEDKRLLS
-640 KIADDD
+640 ADS
-646 NIEITNVEKLKMY
+646 V
-659 AQGMVSEKRIQ
+659 GV
-670 DVQVTESYKNDKH
+670 
-683 KFVLHTNL
+683 F
-691 CQEIPRIMLAAPKSG
+691 PRIMLAAPKSG

-751 NLDSFFLPPEGVR
+751 NLDSFFLPAESVRKVLVDAVR
-764 EVLAD
+764 E
-769 AAREEKAGIAVLE
+769 EQAGIAVLE

-796 AASSWEIAKITDT
+796 SASSWEIAEITDT
-809 PAILLLDCKGASLS
+809 PAILVLDCKGASLS

-834 REDSQIAG
+834 RKKSHIAG

-912 VDRVL
+912 VERVL
-917 EVAGMSLEGENKEK
+917 EVAGMLPLRIENKEK
-931 EKTERIERAEKT
+931 EKAENESMEAESIAKFPACQEQKVT
-943 RKGSEKISPRVR
+943 SRVR

-987 LRDKKIPEG
+987 LRDKKIPDR
-996 VNGLLFGG
+996 VDGLLFGG
-1004 GYPENYARELAENAA
+1004 GYPENYARELAKNAA
-1019 MRESV
+1019 MRESI

-1061 YPFNAYRTDRLRR
+1061 YPFDAYRTNRLRR
-1074 FGYVRLLTPS
+1074 FGYVRLLTSS

-1099 EPGTDWEAVKPTG
+1099 DPGTDWEAVKPTG

-1123 AQIGGFPH
+1123 GQIGGFPH
-1131 LYYASCPEF
+1131 LYYASCPDF
-1140 LRGWLNVCEKY
+1140 LRKWLDVCAKGSQKKY
-1151 SEDNGDKF
+1151 IN

>member
-21 SREKIPAWVS
+21 SREKIEAWVS
-31 VASEYGEELLRE
+31 VASEYGEELLQE
-43 DLLEAENVENAE
+43 ELMESGNAGNPDL
-55 NLVQNHDMNGREK
+55 NHNTC
-68 SADREGYL
+68 L
-76 AKKNLKNASVSSAVK
+76 AKKNLKTVQASSVIK
-91 VLRGRMDRHQ
+91 VLRGRMDRYQ

-110 IQLVIDATH
+110 IHLVIDATH
-119 PHAKLVSEEIQ
+119 PHARLVSEEIQ
-130 EACRQTGIRLERCL
+130 EACGRTGVRLERCL
-144 RAEGEQNRGRDW
+144 RAEGEQNKARDW

-164 AVAFLSSVPGVIFA
+164 AVSFLSSVSGVIFA

-187 LCQIPEYP
+187 LCQIPDYQ
-195 KRVYARVLPISGVL
+195 KRVYARVLPTSNVL
-209 KKCEE
+209 KKCEK

-224 MQGPFSTEMNAL
+224 MQGPFSTEMNTL

-249 DSGRAGGFQEKMEA
+249 DSGRAGGFQEKVEA
-263 ARANGTRVVVI
+263 ARENGTRVVVI
-274 RRPEER
+274 RRPEED
-280 GISLNEA
+280 GISLEEA
-287 MKVLKETDGRTIGE
+287 MEVLKKADEGNVGE
-301 REGIESEIASAKSK
+301 
-315 KNIEGVDG
+315 
-323 ENQEKS
+323 
-329 NEVENVPAGEEE
+329 
-341 RKSGTDTV
+341 
-349 ELEERNKIKPSK
+349 L
-361 TQTVFVTAQKLAC
+361 
-374 DTQKTHLILAGIG
+374 KTHLILAGIG

-423 DDLLINKEGKIENRQ
+423 NDLLISKEGKAENRQ
-438 KSATAVEKERIPGNI
+438 ESAAAVEKET
-453 RGSYVKCY
+453 KCY
-461 KAYLPDDVIRIIS
+461 KAYLPDDVIQIVS
-474 EHPEWKQAVI
+474 KHPEWKQAVI

-496 SKMAERLREA
+496 SRMAERLREA
-506 GYPFTVYPGIS
+506 GYPFTVYPGTS
-517 CISYLA
+517 CVSYLA

-543 PVERVMKHLCDPEEA
+543 SVDRVMKRLCDPEEPA
-558 ANRAFILMGGK
+558 KRAFILMGGK
-569 NGAGQFCKRLTQAGY
+569 NGAGQFCERLTQAGY
-584 GSVQVTVGENLSYP
+584 GNVQVTVGENLSYP

-608 EMGKLEFTDLS
+608 EMRKLEFADLS
-619 LMQLEV
+619 LMLLEV
-625 LGKIKRGQTEVPNKE
+625 TDEIKNVKQLKRFEQEDKRLLP
-640 KIADDD
+640 ADS
-646 NIEITNVEKLKMY
+646 V
-659 AQGMVSEKRIQ
+659 GV
-670 DVQVTESYKNDKH
+670 
-683 KFVLHTNL
+683 F
-691 CQEIPRIMLAAPKSG
+691 PRIMLAAPKSG

-714 GLLEI
+714 GLLEV

-751 NLDSFFLPPEGVR
+751 NLDSFFLPTEGVR
-764 EVLAD
+764 EVLVD
-769 AAREEKAGIAVLE
+769 AVREEQAGIAVLE

-796 AASSWEIAKITDT
+796 SASSWEIAEITDT
-809 PAILLLDCKGASLS
+809 PAILVLDCKGASLS

-834 REDSQIAG
+834 RKKSHIAG

-852 YERLAAAVEE
+852 YERLAVAVEE

-912 VDRVL
+912 VERVL
-917 EVAGMSLEGENKEK
+917 EVAGMLPLRIENKEK
-931 EKTERIERAEKT
+931 EKAENESMGAESIAKFPACQEQKVT
-943 RKGSEKISPRVR
+943 SRVR

-987 LRDKKIPEG
+987 LRDKKIPDR
-996 VNGLLFGG
+996 VDGLLFGG

-1019 MRESV
+1019 MRESI
-1024 RRSIAA
+1024 RRSIVA

-1061 YPFNAYRTDRLRR
+1061 YPFDAYRTNRLRR
-1074 FGYVRLLTPS
+1074 FGYVRLLTSS

-1099 EPGTDWEAVKPTG
+1099 DPGTDWEAVKPTG

-1123 AQIGGFPH
+1123 GQIGGFPH
-1131 LYYASCPEF
+1131 LYYASCPDF
-1140 LRGWLNVCEKY
+1140 LRKWLDVCAKGSQQKY
-1151 SEDNGDKF
+1151 IN

>member
-21 SREKIPAWVS
+21 SREKIEAWVS
-31 VASEYGEELLRE
+31 VASEYGEELLQE
-43 DLLEAENVENAE
+43 ELMESGNAGNPDL
-55 NLVQNHDMNGREK
+55 NHNTC
-68 SADREGYL
+68 L
-76 AKKNLKNASVSSAVK
+76 AKKNLKTVQASSVIK
-91 VLRGRMDRHQ
+91 VLRGRMDRYQ

-110 IQLVIDATH
+110 IHLVIDATH
-119 PHAKLVSEEIQ
+119 PHARLVSEEIQ
-130 EACRQTGIRLERCL
+130 EACGRTGVRLERCL
-144 RAEGEQNRGRDW
+144 RAEGEQNKARDW

-164 AVAFLSSVPGVIFA
+164 AVSFLSSVSGVIFA
-178 TTGSKELEA
+178 TTGSKELEV
-187 LCQIPEYP
+187 LCQIPDYQ
-195 KRVYARVLPISGVL
+195 KRVYARVLPTSNVL
-209 KKCEE
+209 KKCEK

-224 MQGPFSTEMNAL
+224 MQGPFSTEMNTL

-249 DSGRAGGFQEKMEA
+249 DSGRAGGFQEKVEA
-263 ARANGTRVVVI
+263 ARENGTRVVVI
-274 RRPEER
+274 RRPEED
-280 GISLNEA
+280 GISLEEA
-287 MKVLKETDGRTIGE
+287 MEVLKKADEGKVGE
-301 REGIESEIASAKSK
+301 
-315 KNIEGVDG
+315 
-323 ENQEKS
+323 
-329 NEVENVPAGEEE
+329 
-341 RKSGTDTV
+341 
-349 ELEERNKIKPSK
+349 L
-361 TQTVFVTAQKLAC
+361 
-374 DTQKTHLILAGIG
+374 KTHLILAGIG

-423 DDLLINKEGKIENRQ
+423 NDLLISKEGKAENRQ
-438 KSATAVEKERIPGNI
+438 ESAAAVEKER
-453 RGSYVKCY
+453 KCY
-461 KAYLPDDVIRIIS
+461 KAYLPDDVIQIVS
-474 EHPEWKQAVI
+474 KHPEWKQAVI

-496 SKMAERLREA
+496 SRMAERLREA
-506 GYPFTVYPGIS
+506 GYPFTVYPGTS
-517 CISYLA
+517 CVSYLA

-543 PVERVMKHLCDPEEA
+543 SVDRVMKRLCDPEEPA
-558 ANRAFILMGGK
+558 KRAFILMGGK
-569 NGAGQFCKRLTQAGY
+569 NGAGQFCERLTQAGY
-584 GSVQVTVGENLSYP
+584 GNVQVTVGENLSYP

-608 EMGKLEFTDLS
+608 EMKKLEFADLS
-619 LMQLEV
+619 LILLEV
-625 LGKIKRGQTEVPNKE
+625 TDEIKNVKQLKRFEQEDKRLLP
-640 KIADDD
+640 ADS
-646 NIEITNVEKLKMY
+646 V
-659 AQGMVSEKRIQ
+659 GV
-670 DVQVTESYKNDKH
+670 
-683 KFVLHTNL
+683 F
-691 CQEIPRIMLAAPKSG
+691 PRIMLAAPKSG

-714 GLLEI
+714 GLLEV

-751 NLDSFFLPPEGVR
+751 NLDSFFLPAEGVR
-764 EVLAD
+764 EVLVD
-769 AAREEKAGIAVLE
+769 AVREEQAGIAVLE

-796 AASSWEIAKITDT
+796 SASSWEIAEITDT
-809 PAILLLDCKGASLS
+809 PAILVLDCKGASLS

-834 REDSQIAG
+834 RKKSHIVG

-912 VDRVL
+912 VERVL
-917 EVAGMSLEGENKEK
+917 EVAGMLPLRIENKEK
-931 EKTERIERAEKT
+931 EKAENESMEAESIAKFPACQEQKVT
-943 RKGSEKISPRVR
+943 SRVR

-987 LRDKKIPEG
+987 LRDKKIPDR
-996 VNGLLFGG
+996 VDGLLFGG
-1004 GYPENYARELAENAA
+1004 GYPENYARELAKNAA
-1019 MRESV
+1019 MRESI

-1061 YPFNAYRTDRLRR
+1061 YPFDAYRTNRLRR
-1074 FGYVRLLTPS
+1074 FGYVRLLTSS

-1099 EPGTDWEAVKPTG
+1099 DPGTDWEAVKPTG

-1123 AQIGGFPH
+1123 GQIGGFPH
-1131 LYYASCPEF
+1131 LYYASCPDF
-1140 LRGWLNVCEKY
+1140 LRKWLDVCAKGSQKKY
-1151 SEDNGDKF
+1151 IN

>member
-21 SREKIPAWVS
+21 SREKIEAWVS
-31 VASEYGEELLRE
+31 VASEYGEELLQE
-43 DLLEAENVENAE
+43 ELMESGNAGNPDL
-55 NLVQNHDMNGREK
+55 NHNTC
-68 SADREGYL
+68 L
-76 AKKNLKNASVSSAVK
+76 AKKNLKTVQASSVIK
-91 VLRGRMDRHQ
+91 VLRGRMDRYQ

-110 IQLVIDATH
+110 IHLVIDATH
-119 PHAKLVSEEIQ
+119 PHARLVSEEIQ
-130 EACRQTGIRLERCL
+130 EACGRTGVRLERCL
-144 RAEGEQNRGRDW
+144 RAEGEQNKARDW

-164 AVAFLSSVPGVIFA
+164 AVSFLSSVSGVIFA
-178 TTGSKELEA
+178 TTGSKELEV
-187 LCQIPEYP
+187 LCQIPDYQ
-195 KRVYARVLPISGVL
+195 KRVYARVLPTSNVL
-209 KKCEE
+209 KKCEK

-224 MQGPFSTEMNAL
+224 MQGPFSTEMNTL

-249 DSGRAGGFQEKMEA
+249 DSGRAGGFQEKVEA
-263 ARANGTRVVVI
+263 ARENGTRVVVI
-274 RRPEER
+274 RRPEED
-280 GISLNEA
+280 GISLEEA
-287 MKVLKETDGRTIGE
+287 MEVLKKADEGNVGE
-301 REGIESEIASAKSK
+301 
-315 KNIEGVDG
+315 
-323 ENQEKS
+323 
-329 NEVENVPAGEEE
+329 
-341 RKSGTDTV
+341 
-349 ELEERNKIKPSK
+349 L
-361 TQTVFVTAQKLAC
+361 
-374 DTQKTHLILAGIG
+374 KTHLILAGIG

-423 DDLLINKEGKIENRQ
+423 NDLLISKEGKAENRQ
-438 KSATAVEKERIPGNI
+438 ESAAAVEKET
-453 RGSYVKCY
+453 KCY
-461 KAYLPDDVIRIIS
+461 KAYLPDDVIQIVS
-474 EHPEWKQAVI
+474 KHPEWKQAVI

-496 SKMAERLREA
+496 SRMAERLREA
-506 GYPFTVYPGIS
+506 GYPFTVYPGTS
-517 CISYLA
+517 CVSYLA

-543 PVERVMKHLCDPEEA
+543 SVDRVMKRLCDPEEPA
-558 ANRAFILMGGK
+558 KRAFILMGGK
-569 NGAGQFCKRLTQAGY
+569 NGAGQFCERLTQAGY
-584 GSVQVTVGENLSYP
+584 GNVQVTVGENLSYP

-608 EMGKLEFTDLS
+608 EMKKLEFADLS
-619 LMQLEV
+619 LMLLEV
-625 LGKIKRGQTEVPNKE
+625 TDEIKNVKQLKRFEQEDKRLLP
-640 KIADDD
+640 ADS
-646 NIEITNVEKLKMY
+646 V
-659 AQGMVSEKRIQ
+659 GV
-670 DVQVTESYKNDKH
+670 
-683 KFVLHTNL
+683 F
-691 CQEIPRIMLAAPKSG
+691 PRIMLAAPKSG

-714 GLLEI
+714 GLLEV

-751 NLDSFFLPPEGVR
+751 NLDSFFLPAEGVR
-764 EVLAD
+764 KVLVD
-769 AAREEKAGIAVLE
+769 AVREEQAGIAVLE

-796 AASSWEIAKITDT
+796 SASSWEIAEITDT
-809 PAILLLDCKGASLS
+809 PAILVLDCKGASLS

-834 REDSQIAG
+834 RKKSHIAG

-917 EVAGMSLEGENKEK
+917 EVAGMLPLRIENKEK
-931 EKTERIERAEKT
+931 EKAENESMEAESIAKFPACQEQKVT
-943 RKGSEKISPRVR
+943 SRVR

-987 LRDKKIPEG
+987 LRDKKIPDR
-996 VNGLLFGG
+996 VDGLLFGG
-1004 GYPENYARELAENAA
+1004 GYPENYARELAKNAA
-1019 MRESV
+1019 MRESI

-1061 YPFNAYRTDRLRR
+1061 YPFDAYRTNRLRR
-1074 FGYVRLLTPS
+1074 FGYVRLLTSS

-1099 EPGTDWEAVKPTG
+1099 DPGTDWEAVKPTG

-1123 AQIGGFPH
+1123 GQIGGFPH
-1131 LYYASCPEF
+1131 LYYASCPDF
-1140 LRGWLNVCEKY
+1140 LRKWLDVCAKGSQQKY
-1151 SEDNGDKF
+1151 IN

>member
-21 SREKIPAWVS
+21 SREKIEAWVS
-31 VASEYGEELLRE
+31 VASEYGEELLQE
-43 DLLEAENVENAE
+43 ELMESGNAGNPDL
-55 NLVQNHDMNGREK
+55 NHNTC
-68 SADREGYL
+68 L
-76 AKKNLKNASVSSAVK
+76 AKKNLKTVQASSVIK
-91 VLRGRMDRHQ
+91 VLRGRMDRYQ

-110 IQLVIDATH
+110 IHLVIDATH
-119 PHAKLVSEEIQ
+119 PHARLVSEEIQ
-130 EACRQTGIRLERCL
+130 EACGRTGVRLERCL
-144 RAEGEQNRGRDW
+144 RAGGEQNKARDW

-164 AVAFLSSVPGVIFA
+164 AVSFLSSVSGVIFA
-178 TTGSKELEA
+178 TTGSKELEV
-187 LCQIPEYP
+187 LCQIPDYQ
-195 KRVYARVLPISGVL
+195 KRVYARVLPTSNVL
-209 KKCEE
+209 KKCEK

-224 MQGPFSTEMNAL
+224 MQGPFSTEMNTL

-249 DSGRAGGFQEKMEA
+249 DSGRAGGFQEKVEA
-263 ARANGTRVVVI
+263 ARENGTRVVVI
-274 RRPEER
+274 RRPEED
-280 GISLNEA
+280 GISLEEA
-287 MKVLKETDGRTIGE
+287 MEVLKKADEGKVGE
-301 REGIESEIASAKSK
+301 
-315 KNIEGVDG
+315 
-323 ENQEKS
+323 
-329 NEVENVPAGEEE
+329 
-341 RKSGTDTV
+341 
-349 ELEERNKIKPSK
+349 L
-361 TQTVFVTAQKLAC
+361 
-374 DTQKTHLILAGIG
+374 KTHLILAGIG

-423 DDLLINKEGKIENRQ
+423 NDLLISKEGKAENRQ
-438 KSATAVEKERIPGNI
+438 ESAAAVEKER
-453 RGSYVKCY
+453 KCY
-461 KAYLPDDVIRIIS
+461 KAYLPDDVIQIVS
-474 EHPEWKQAVI
+474 KHPEWRQAVI

-496 SKMAERLREA
+496 SRMAERLREA
-506 GYPFTVYPGIS
+506 GYPFTVYPGTS
-517 CISYLA
+517 CVSYLA

-543 PVERVMKHLCDPEEA
+543 SVDRVMKRLCDPEEPA
-558 ANRAFILMGGK
+558 KRAFILMGGK
-569 NGAGQFCKRLTQAGY
+569 NGAGQFCERLTQAGY
-584 GSVQVTVGENLSYP
+584 GNVQVTVGENLSYP

-608 EMGKLEFTDLS
+608 EMKKLEFADLS
-619 LMQLEV
+619 LILLEV
-625 LGKIKRGQTEVPNKE
+625 TDEIKNVKQLKRFEQEDKRLLP
-640 KIADDD
+640 ADS
-646 NIEITNVEKLKMY
+646 V
-659 AQGMVSEKRIQ
+659 GV
-670 DVQVTESYKNDKH
+670 
-683 KFVLHTNL
+683 F
-691 CQEIPRIMLAAPKSG
+691 PRIMLAAPKSG

-714 GLLEI
+714 GLLEV

-751 NLDSFFLPPEGVR
+751 NLDSFFLPAEGVR
-764 EVLAD
+764 KVLVD
-769 AAREEKAGIAVLE
+769 AVREEQAGIAVLE

-796 AASSWEIAKITDT
+796 SASSWEIAEITDT
-809 PAILLLDCKGASLS
+809 PAILVLDCKGASLS

-834 REDSQIAG
+834 REKSHIAG

-917 EVAGMSLEGENKEK
+917 EVAGMLPLRIENKEK
-931 EKTERIERAEKT
+931 EKAENESMEAESIAKFPACQEQKVT
-943 RKGSEKISPRVR
+943 SRVR

-987 LRDKKIPEG
+987 LRDKKIPDR
-996 VNGLLFGG
+996 VDGLLFGG
-1004 GYPENYARELAENAA
+1004 GYPENYARELAKNAA
-1019 MRESV
+1019 MRESI

-1061 YPFNAYRTDRLRR
+1061 YPFDAYRTNRLRR
-1074 FGYVRLLTPS
+1074 FGYVRLLTSS

-1099 EPGTDWEAVKPTG
+1099 DPGTDWEAVKPTG

-1123 AQIGGFPH
+1123 GQIGGFPH
-1131 LYYASCPEF
+1131 LYYASCPDF
-1140 LRGWLNVCEKY
+1140 LRKWLDVCAKGSQQKY
-1151 SEDNGDKF
+1151 IN

>member
-21 SREKIPAWVS
+21 SREKIEAWVS
-31 VASEYGEELLRE
+31 VASEYGEELLQE
-43 DLLEAENVENAE
+43 ELMESGNAGNPDL
-55 NLVQNHDMNGREK
+55 NHNTC
-68 SADREGYL
+68 L
-76 AKKNLKNASVSSAVK
+76 AKKNLKTVQASSVIK
-91 VLRGRMDRHQ
+91 VLRGRMDRYQ

-110 IQLVIDATH
+110 IHLVIDATH
-119 PHAKLVSEEIQ
+119 PYARLVSEEIQ
-130 EACRQTGIRLERCL
+130 EACGRIGVRLERCL
-144 RAEGEQNRGRDW
+144 RAEGEQNKARDW

-164 AVAFLSSVPGVIFA
+164 AVSFLSSVSGVIFA
-178 TTGSKELEA
+178 TTGSKELEV
-187 LCQIPEYP
+187 LCQIPDYQ
-195 KRVYARVLPISGVL
+195 KRVYARVLPTSNVL
-209 KKCEE
+209 KKCEK

-224 MQGPFSTEMNAL
+224 MQGPFSTEMNTL

-249 DSGRAGGFQEKMEA
+249 DSGRAGGFQEKVEA
-263 ARANGTRVVVI
+263 ARENGTRVVVI
-274 RRPEER
+274 RRPEED
-280 GISLNEA
+280 GISLEEA
-287 MKVLKETDGRTIGE
+287 MEVLKKADEGKVGE
-301 REGIESEIASAKSK
+301 
-315 KNIEGVDG
+315 
-323 ENQEKS
+323 
-329 NEVENVPAGEEE
+329 
-341 RKSGTDTV
+341 
-349 ELEERNKIKPSK
+349 L
-361 TQTVFVTAQKLAC
+361 
-374 DTQKTHLILAGIG
+374 KTHLILAGIG

-423 DDLLINKEGKIENRQ
+423 NDLLISKEGKAENRQ
-438 KSATAVEKERIPGNI
+438 ESAAAVEKET
-453 RGSYVKCY
+453 KCY
-461 KAYLPDDVIRIIS
+461 KAYLPDDVIQIVS
-474 EHPEWKQAVI
+474 KHPEWKQAVI

-496 SKMAERLREA
+496 SRMAERLREA
-506 GYPFTVYPGIS
+506 GYPFTVYPGTS
-517 CISYLA
+517 CVSYLA

-543 PVERVMKHLCDPEEA
+543 SVDRVMKRLCDPEEPA
-558 ANRAFILMGGK
+558 KRAFILMGGK
-569 NGAGQFCKRLTQAGY
+569 NGAGQFCERLTQAGY
-584 GSVQVTVGENLSYP
+584 GNVQVTVGENLSYP

-608 EMGKLEFTDLS
+608 EMKKLEFADLS
-619 LMQLEV
+619 LILLEV
-625 LGKIKRGQTEVPNKE
+625 TDEIKNVKQLKRFEQEDKRLLS
-640 KIADDD
+640 ADS
-646 NIEITNVEKLKMY
+646 V
-659 AQGMVSEKRIQ
+659 GV
-670 DVQVTESYKNDKH
+670 
-683 KFVLHTNL
+683 F
-691 CQEIPRIMLAAPKSG
+691 PRIMLAAPKSG

-751 NLDSFFLPPEGVR
+751 NLDSFFLPAESVRKVLVDAVR
-764 EVLAD
+764 E
-769 AAREEKAGIAVLE
+769 EQAGIAVLE

-796 AASSWEIAKITDT
+796 SASSWEIAEITDT
-809 PAILLLDCKGASLS
+809 PAILVLDCKGASLS

-834 REDSQIAG
+834 RKKSHIAG

-912 VDRVL
+912 VERVL
-917 EVAGMSLEGENKEK
+917 EVAGMLPLRIENKEK
-931 EKTERIERAEKT
+931 EKAENESMEAESIAKFPACQEQKVT
-943 RKGSEKISPRVR
+943 SRVR

-987 LRDKKIPEG
+987 LRDKKIPDR
-996 VNGLLFGG
+996 VDGLLFGG
-1004 GYPENYARELAENAA
+1004 GYPENYARELAKNAA
-1019 MRESV
+1019 MRESI

-1061 YPFNAYRTDRLRR
+1061 YPFDAYRTNRLRR
-1074 FGYVRLLTPS
+1074 FGYVRLLTSS

-1099 EPGTDWEAVKPTG
+1099 DPGTDWEAVKPTG

-1123 AQIGGFPH
+1123 GQIGGFPH
-1131 LYYASCPEF
+1131 PYYASCPDF
-1140 LRGWLNVCEKY
+1140 LRKWLDVCAKGSQKKY
-1151 SEDNGDKF
+1151 IN

>member
-21 SREKIPAWVS
+21 SREKIEAWVS
-31 VASEYGEELLRE
+31 VASEYGEELLQE
-43 DLLEAENVENAE
+43 ELMESGDAGNPDL
-55 NLVQNHDMNGREK
+55 NHNTC
-68 SADREGYL
+68 L
-76 AKKNLKNASVSSAVK
+76 AKKNLKTVQASSVIK
-91 VLRGRMDRHQ
+91 VLRGRMDRYQ

-110 IQLVIDATH
+110 IHLVIDATH
-119 PHAKLVSEEIQ
+119 PHARLVSEEIQ
-130 EACRQTGIRLERCL
+130 EACGRTGVRLERCL
-144 RAEGEQNRGRDW
+144 RAEGEQNKARDW

-164 AVAFLSSVPGVIFA
+164 AVSFLSSVSGVIFA

-187 LCQIPEYP
+187 LCQIPDYQ
-195 KRVYARVLPISGVL
+195 KRVYARVLPTSNVL
-209 KKCEE
+209 KKCEK

-224 MQGPFSTEMNAL
+224 MQGPFSTEMNTL

-249 DSGRAGGFQEKMEA
+249 DSGRAGGFQEKVEA
-263 ARANGTRVVVI
+263 ARENGTRVVVI
-274 RRPEER
+274 RRPEED
-280 GISLNEA
+280 GISLEEA
-287 MKVLKETDGRTIGE
+287 MEVLKKADEGKVGE
-301 REGIESEIASAKSK
+301 
-315 KNIEGVDG
+315 
-323 ENQEKS
+323 
-329 NEVENVPAGEEE
+329 
-341 RKSGTDTV
+341 
-349 ELEERNKIKPSK
+349 L
-361 TQTVFVTAQKLAC
+361 
-374 DTQKTHLILAGIG
+374 KTHLILAGIG

-423 DDLLINKEGKIENRQ
+423 NDLLISKEGKDENRQ
-438 KSATAVEKERIPGNI
+438 ESAAAVEKET
-453 RGSYVKCY
+453 KCY
-461 KAYLPDDVIRIIS
+461 KAYLPDDVIQIVS
-474 EHPEWKQAVI
+474 KHPEWKQAVI

-496 SKMAERLREA
+496 SRMAERLREA
-506 GYPFTVYPGIS
+506 GYPFTVYPGTS
-517 CISYLA
+517 CVSYLA

-543 PVERVMKHLCDPEEA
+543 SVDRVMKRLCDPEEPA
-558 ANRAFILMGGK
+558 KRAFILMGGK
-569 NGAGQFCKRLTQAGY
+569 NGAGQFCERLTQAGY
-584 GSVQVTVGENLSYP
+584 GNVQVTVGENLSYP

-608 EMGKLEFTDLS
+608 EMKKLEFADLS
-619 LMQLEV
+619 LMLLEV
-625 LGKIKRGQTEVPNKE
+625 TDEIKNVKQLKRFEQEDKRLLP
-640 KIADDD
+640 ADS
-646 NIEITNVEKLKMY
+646 V
-659 AQGMVSEKRIQ
+659 GV
-670 DVQVTESYKNDKH
+670 
-683 KFVLHTNL
+683 F
-691 CQEIPRIMLAAPKSG
+691 PRIMLAAPKSG

-714 GLLEI
+714 GLLEV

-751 NLDSFFLPPEGVR
+751 NLDSFFLPTEGVR
-764 EVLAD
+764 KVLVD
-769 AAREEKAGIAVLE
+769 AVREEQAGIAVLE

-796 AASSWEIAKITDT
+796 SASSWEIAEITDT
-809 PAILLLDCKGASLS
+809 PAILVLDCKGASLS

-834 REDSQIAG
+834 RKKSHIAG

-917 EVAGMSLEGENKEK
+917 EVAGMLPLRIENKEK
-931 EKTERIERAEKT
+931 EKAENESMEAESIAKFPACQEQKVT
-943 RKGSEKISPRVR
+943 SRVR

-967 YQENFRLLEQMGAE
+967 YQENFHLLEQMGAE
-981 LVYFSP
+981 LFYFSP
-987 LRDKKIPEG
+987 LRDKKIPDR
-996 VNGLLFGG
+996 VDGLLFGG
-1004 GYPENYARELAENAA
+1004 GYPENYARELAKNAA
-1019 MRESV
+1019 MRESI

-1061 YPFNAYRTDRLRR
+1061 YPFDAYRTNRLRR
-1074 FGYVRLLTPS
+1074 FGYVRLLTSS

-1099 EPGTDWEAVKPTG
+1099 DPGTDWEAVKPTG

-1123 AQIGGFPH
+1123 GQIGGFPH
-1131 LYYASCPEF
+1131 LYYASCPDF
-1140 LRGWLNVCEKY
+1140 LRKWLDVCAKGSQKKY
-1151 SEDNGDKF
+1151 IN

>member
-21 SREKIPAWVS
+21 SREKIEAWVS
-31 VASEYGEELLRE
+31 VASEYGEELLQE
-43 DLLEAENVENAE
+43 ELMESGNADL
-55 NLVQNHDMNGREK
+55 NHNTC
-68 SADREGYL
+68 L
-76 AKKNLKNASVSSAVK
+76 AKKNLKTVQASSVIK
-91 VLRGRMDRHQ
+91 VLRGRMDRYQ

-110 IQLVIDATH
+110 IHLVIDATH
-119 PHAKLVSEEIQ
+119 PHARLVSEEIQ
-130 EACRQTGIRLERCL
+130 EACGRTGVRLERCL
-144 RAEGEQNRGRDW
+144 RAEGEQNKARDW

-164 AVAFLSSVPGVIFA
+164 AVSFLSSVSGVIFA
-178 TTGSKELEA
+178 TTGSKELEV
-187 LCQIPEYP
+187 LCQIPDYQ
-195 KRVYARVLPISGVL
+195 KRVYARVLPTSNVL
-209 KKCEE
+209 KKCEK

-224 MQGPFSTEMNAL
+224 MQGPFSTEMNTL

-249 DSGRAGGFQEKMEA
+249 DSGRAGGFQEKVEA
-263 ARANGTRVVVI
+263 ARENGTRVVVI
-274 RRPEER
+274 RRPEED
-280 GISLNEA
+280 GISLEEA
-287 MKVLKETDGRTIGE
+287 MEVLKKADEGKVGE
-301 REGIESEIASAKSK
+301 
-315 KNIEGVDG
+315 
-323 ENQEKS
+323 
-329 NEVENVPAGEEE
+329 
-341 RKSGTDTV
+341 
-349 ELEERNKIKPSK
+349 L
-361 TQTVFVTAQKLAC
+361 
-374 DTQKTHLILAGIG
+374 KTHLILAGIG

-423 DDLLINKEGKIENRQ
+423 NDLLISKEGKAENRQ
-438 KSATAVEKERIPGNI
+438 ESAAAVEKER
-453 RGSYVKCY
+453 KCY
-461 KAYLPDDVIRIIS
+461 KAYLPDDVIQIVS
-474 EHPEWKQAVI
+474 KHPEWKQAVI

-496 SKMAERLREA
+496 SRMAERLREA
-506 GYPFTVYPGIS
+506 GYPFTVYPGTS
-517 CISYLA
+517 CVSYLA

-543 PVERVMKHLCDPEEA
+543 SVDRVMKRLCDPEEPA
-558 ANRAFILMGGK
+558 KRAFILMGGK
-569 NGAGQFCKRLTQAGY
+569 NGAGQFCERLTQAGY
-584 GSVQVTVGENLSYP
+584 GNVQVTVGENLSYP

-608 EMGKLEFTDLS
+608 EMKKLEFADLS
-619 LMQLEV
+619 LILLEV
-625 LGKIKRGQTEVPNKE
+625 TDEIKNVKQLKRFEQEDKRLLP
-640 KIADDD
+640 ADS
-646 NIEITNVEKLKMY
+646 V
-659 AQGMVSEKRIQ
+659 GV
-670 DVQVTESYKNDKH
+670 
-683 KFVLHTNL
+683 F
-691 CQEIPRIMLAAPKSG
+691 PRIMLAAPKSG

-714 GLLEI
+714 GLLEV

-751 NLDSFFLPPEGVR
+751 NLDSFFLPAEGVR
-764 EVLAD
+764 KVLVD
-769 AAREEKAGIAVLE
+769 AVREEQAGIAVLE

-796 AASSWEIAKITDT
+796 SASSWEIAEITDT
-809 PAILLLDCKGASLS
+809 PAILVLDCKGASLS

-834 REDSQIAG
+834 RKKSHIAG

-917 EVAGMSLEGENKEK
+917 EVAGMLPLRIENKEK
-931 EKTERIERAEKT
+931 EKAENESMEAESIAKFPACQEQKVT
-943 RKGSEKISPRVR
+943 SRVR

-987 LRDKKIPEG
+987 LRDKKIPDR
-996 VNGLLFGG
+996 VDGLLFGG
-1004 GYPENYARELAENAA
+1004 GYPENYARELAKNAA
-1019 MRESV
+1019 MRESI

-1061 YPFNAYRTDRLRR
+1061 YPFDAYRTNRLRR
-1074 FGYVRLLTPS
+1074 FGYVRLLTSS

-1099 EPGTDWEAVKPTG
+1099 DPGTDWEAVKPTG

-1123 AQIGGFPH
+1123 GQIGGFPH
-1131 LYYASCPEF
+1131 LYYASCPDF
-1140 LRGWLNVCEKY
+1140 LRKWLDVCAKGSQQKY
-1151 SEDNGDKF
+1151 IN

>member
-21 SREKIPAWVS
+21 SREKIEAWVS
-31 VASEYGEELLRE
+31 VASEYGEELLQE
-43 DLLEAENVENAE
+43 ELMESGNAGNPDL
-55 NLVQNHDMNGREK
+55 NHNTC
-68 SADREGYL
+68 L
-76 AKKNLKNASVSSAVK
+76 AKKNLKTVQASSVIK
-91 VLRGRMDRHQ
+91 VLRGRMDRYQ

-110 IQLVIDATH
+110 IHLVIDATH
-119 PHAKLVSEEIQ
+119 PHARLVSEEIQ
-130 EACRQTGIRLERCL
+130 EACGRTGVRLERCL
-144 RAEGEQNRGRDW
+144 RAEGEQNKARDW

-164 AVAFLSSVPGVIFA
+164 AVSFLSSVSGVIFA
-178 TTGSKELEA
+178 TTGSKELEV
-187 LCQIPEYP
+187 LCQIPDYQ
-195 KRVYARVLPISGVL
+195 KRVYARVLPTSNVL
-209 KKCEE
+209 KKCEK

-224 MQGPFSTEMNAL
+224 MQGPFSTEMNTL

-249 DSGRAGGFQEKMEA
+249 DSGRAGGFQEKVEA
-263 ARANGTRVVVI
+263 ARENGTRVVVI
-274 RRPEER
+274 RRPEED
-280 GISLNEA
+280 GISLEEA
-287 MKVLKETDGRTIGE
+287 MEVLKKADEGKVGE
-301 REGIESEIASAKSK
+301 
-315 KNIEGVDG
+315 
-323 ENQEKS
+323 
-329 NEVENVPAGEEE
+329 
-341 RKSGTDTV
+341 
-349 ELEERNKIKPSK
+349 L
-361 TQTVFVTAQKLAC
+361 
-374 DTQKTHLILAGIG
+374 KTHLILAGIG

-423 DDLLINKEGKIENRQ
+423 NDLLISKEGKAENRQ
-438 KSATAVEKERIPGNI
+438 ESAAAVEKER
-453 RGSYVKCY
+453 KCY
-461 KAYLPDDVIRIIS
+461 KAYLPDDVIQIVS
-474 EHPEWKQAVI
+474 KHPEWKQAVI

-496 SKMAERLREA
+496 SRMAERLREA
-506 GYPFTVYPGIS
+506 GYPFTVYPGTS
-517 CISYLA
+517 CVSYLA

-543 PVERVMKHLCDPEEA
+543 SVDRVMKRLCDPEEPA
-558 ANRAFILMGGK
+558 KRAFILMGGK
-569 NGAGQFCKRLTQAGY
+569 NGAGQFCERLTQAGY
-584 GSVQVTVGENLSYP
+584 GNVQVTVGENLSYP

-608 EMGKLEFTDLS
+608 EMKKLEFADLS
-619 LMQLEV
+619 LILLEV
-625 LGKIKRGQTEVPNKE
+625 TDEIKNVKQLKRFEQEDKRLLP
-640 KIADDD
+640 ADS
-646 NIEITNVEKLKMY
+646 V
-659 AQGMVSEKRIQ
+659 GV
-670 DVQVTESYKNDKH
+670 
-683 KFVLHTNL
+683 F
-691 CQEIPRIMLAAPKSG
+691 PRIMLAAPKSG

-714 GLLEI
+714 GLLEV

-751 NLDSFFLPPEGVR
+751 NLDSFFLPAEGVR
-764 EVLAD
+764 KVLMD
-769 AAREEKAGIAVLE
+769 AVREEQAGIAVLE

-796 AASSWEIAKITDT
+796 SASSWEIAEITDT
-809 PAILLLDCKGASLS
+809 PAILVLDCKGASLS

-834 REDSQIAG
+834 RKKSHIAG

-917 EVAGMSLEGENKEK
+917 EVAGMLPLRIENKEK
-931 EKTERIERAEKT
+931 EKAENESMEAESIAKFPACQEQKVT
-943 RKGSEKISPRVR
+943 SRVR

-967 YQENFRLLEQMGAE
+967 YQENFRLLEQMGVE

-987 LRDKKIPEG
+987 LRDKKIPDR
-996 VNGLLFGG
+996 VVGLLFGG
-1004 GYPENYARELAENAA
+1004 GYPENYARELAKNAA
-1019 MRESV
+1019 MRESI

-1061 YPFNAYRTDRLRR
+1061 YPFDAYRTNRLRR
-1074 FGYVRLLTPS
+1074 FGYVRLLTSS

-1099 EPGTDWEAVKPTG
+1099 DPGTDWEAVKPTG

-1123 AQIGGFPH
+1123 GQIGGFPH
-1131 LYYASCPEF
+1131 LYYASCPDF
-1140 LRGWLNVCEKY
+1140 LRKWLDVCAKGSQKKY
-1151 SEDNGDKF
+1151 IN

>member
-21 SREKIPAWVS
+21 SREKIEAWVS
-31 VASEYGEELLRE
+31 VASEYGEELLQE
-43 DLLEAENVENAE
+43 ELMESGNAGNPDL
-55 NLVQNHDMNGREK
+55 NHNTC
-68 SADREGYL
+68 L
-76 AKKNLKNASVSSAVK
+76 AKKNLKTVQASSVIK
-91 VLRGRMDRHQ
+91 VLRGRMDRYQ

-110 IQLVIDATH
+110 IHLVIDATH
-119 PHAKLVSEEIQ
+119 PHARLVSEEIQ
-130 EACRQTGIRLERCL
+130 EACGRTGVRLERCL
-144 RAEGEQNRGRDW
+144 RAEGEQNKARDW

-164 AVAFLSSVPGVIFA
+164 AVSFLSSVSGVIFA

-187 LCQIPEYP
+187 LCQIPDYQ
-195 KRVYARVLPISGVL
+195 KRVYARVLPTSNVL
-209 KKCEE
+209 RKCEKM
-214 LGITGSHLIA
+214 GITGSHLIA
-224 MQGPFSTEMNAL
+224 MQGPFSTEMNTL

-249 DSGRAGGFQEKMEA
+249 DSGRAGGFQEKVEA
-263 ARANGTRVVVI
+263 ARENGTRVVVI
-274 RRPEER
+274 RRPEED
-280 GISLNEA
+280 GISLEEA
-287 MKVLKETDGRTIGE
+287 MEVLKKADEGNVGE
-301 REGIESEIASAKSK
+301 
-315 KNIEGVDG
+315 
-323 ENQEKS
+323 
-329 NEVENVPAGEEE
+329 
-341 RKSGTDTV
+341 
-349 ELEERNKIKPSK
+349 L
-361 TQTVFVTAQKLAC
+361 
-374 DTQKTHLILAGIG
+374 KTHLILAGIG

-423 DDLLINKEGKIENRQ
+423 NDLLISKEGKAENRQ
-438 KSATAVEKERIPGNI
+438 ESAAAVEKET
-453 RGSYVKCY
+453 KCY
-461 KAYLPDDVIRIIS
+461 KAYLPDDVIQIVS
-474 EHPEWKQAVI
+474 KHPEWKQAVI

-496 SKMAERLREA
+496 SRMAERLREA
-506 GYPFTVYPGIS
+506 GYPFTVYPGTS
-517 CISYLA
+517 CVSYLS

-543 PVERVMKHLCDPEEA
+543 SVDRVMKRLCDPEEPA
-558 ANRAFILMGGK
+558 KRAFILMGGK
-569 NGAGQFCKRLTQAGY
+569 NGAGQFCERLTQAGY
-584 GSVQVTVGENLSYP
+584 GNVQVTVGENLSYP

-608 EMGKLEFTDLS
+608 EMKKLEFADLS
-619 LMQLEV
+619 LMLLEV
-625 LGKIKRGQTEVPNKE
+625 TDEIKNVKQLKRFEQEDKRLLP
-640 KIADDD
+640 ADS
-646 NIEITNVEKLKMY
+646 V
-659 AQGMVSEKRIQ
+659 GV
-670 DVQVTESYKNDKH
+670 
-683 KFVLHTNL
+683 F
-691 CQEIPRIMLAAPKSG
+691 PRIMLAAPKSG

-714 GLLEI
+714 GLLEV

-751 NLDSFFLPPEGVR
+751 NLDSFFLPTEGVR
-764 EVLAD
+764 KVLVD
-769 AAREEKAGIAVLE
+769 AVREEQAGIAVLE

-796 AASSWEIAKITDT
+796 SASSWEIAEITDT
-809 PAILLLDCKGASLS
+809 PVILVLDCKGASLS

-834 REDSQIAG
+834 RKKSHIAG

-852 YERLAAAVEE
+852 YERLAVAVEE

-912 VDRVL
+912 VERVL
-917 EVAGMSLEGENKEK
+917 EVAGMLPLRIENKEK
-931 EKTERIERAEKT
+931 EKAENESMEAESIAKFPACQEQKVT
-943 RKGSEKISPRVR
+943 SRVR

-987 LRDKKIPEG
+987 LRDKKIPDR
-996 VNGLLFGG
+996 VDGLLFGG
-1004 GYPENYARELAENAA
+1004 GYPENYARELAKNAA
-1019 MRESV
+1019 MRESI

-1061 YPFNAYRTDRLRR
+1061 YPFDAYRTNRLRR
-1074 FGYVRLLTPS
+1074 FGYVRLLTSS

-1099 EPGTDWEAVKPTG
+1099 DPGTDWEAVKPTG

-1123 AQIGGFPH
+1123 GQIGGFPH
-1131 LYYASCPEF
+1131 LYYASCPDF
-1140 LRGWLNVCEKY
+1140 LRKWLDVCAKGSQQKY
-1151 SEDNGDKF
+1151 IN

>member
-21 SREKIPAWVS
+21 SREKIEAWVS
-31 VASEYGEELLRE
+31 VASEYGEELLQE
-43 DLLEAENVENAE
+43 ELMESGNAGNPDL
-55 NLVQNHDMNGREK
+55 NHNTC
-68 SADREGYL
+68 L
-76 AKKNLKNASVSSAVK
+76 AKKSLKNVQASSEIK
-91 VLRGRMDRHQ
+91 VLRGRMDRYQ

-110 IQLVIDATH
+110 IHLVIDATH
-119 PHAKLVSEEIQ
+119 PHARLVSEEIQ
-130 EACRQTGIRLERCL
+130 EACGRTGVRLERCL
-144 RAEGEQNRGRDW
+144 RAEGEQNKARDW

-164 AVAFLSSVPGVIFA
+164 AVSFLSSVSGVIFA

-187 LCQIPEYP
+187 LCQIPDYQ
-195 KRVYARVLPISGVL
+195 KRVYARVLPTSNVL
-209 KKCEE
+209 KKCEK

-224 MQGPFSTEMNAL
+224 MQGPFSTEMNTL

-249 DSGRAGGFQEKMEA
+249 DSGRAGGFQEKVEA
-263 ARANGTRVVVI
+263 ARENGTRVVVI
-274 RRPEER
+274 RRPEED
-280 GISLNEA
+280 GISLEEA
-287 MKVLKETDGRTIGE
+287 MEVLKKADEGKVGE
-301 REGIESEIASAKSK
+301 
-315 KNIEGVDG
+315 
-323 ENQEKS
+323 
-329 NEVENVPAGEEE
+329 
-341 RKSGTDTV
+341 
-349 ELEERNKIKPSK
+349 L
-361 TQTVFVTAQKLAC
+361 
-374 DTQKTHLILAGIG
+374 KTHLILAGIG

-423 DDLLINKEGKIENRQ
+423 NDLLISKEGKAENRQ
-438 KSATAVEKERIPGNI
+438 ESAVAVEKET
-453 RGSYVKCY
+453 KCY
-461 KAYLPDDVIRIIS
+461 KAYLPDDVIQIVS
-474 EHPEWKQAVI
+474 KHPEWKQAVI

-496 SKMAERLREA
+496 SRMAERLREA
-506 GYPFTVYPGIS
+506 GYPFTVYPGTS
-517 CISYLA
+517 CVSYLA

-543 PVERVMKHLCDPEEA
+543 SVDRVMKRLCDPEEA
-558 ANRAFILMGGK
+558 AKRAFILMGGK
-569 NGAGQFCKRLTQAGY
+569 NGAGQFCERLTQAGY
-584 GSVQVTVGENLSYP
+584 GNVQVTVGENLSYP

-608 EMGKLEFTDLS
+608 EMKKLEFADLS
-619 LMQLEV
+619 LMLLEV
-625 LGKIKRGQTEVPNKE
+625 TDEIKNVKQLKRFEQEDKRLLP
-640 KIADDD
+640 ADS
-646 NIEITNVEKLKMY
+646 V
-659 AQGMVSEKRIQ
+659 GV
-670 DVQVTESYKNDKH
+670 
-683 KFVLHTNL
+683 F
-691 CQEIPRIMLAAPKSG
+691 PRIMLAAPKSG

-714 GLLEI
+714 GLLEVF
-719 LRRRGLNPI
+719 RRRGLNPI

-751 NLDSFFLPPEGVR
+751 NLDSFFLPAEGVR
-764 EVLAD
+764 EVLVD
-769 AAREEKAGIAVLE
+769 AVREEQAGIAVLE

-796 AASSWEIAKITDT
+796 SASSWEIAEITDT
-809 PAILLLDCKGASLS
+809 PAILVLDCKGASLS

-834 REDSQIAG
+834 RKKSHIAG

-912 VDRVL
+912 VERVL
-917 EVAGMSLEGENKEK
+917 EVAGMLPLRIENKEK
-931 EKTERIERAEKT
+931 EKAENESMEAESIAKFPACQEQKVT
-943 RKGSEKISPRVR
+943 SRVR

-987 LRDKKIPEG
+987 LRDKKIPDR
-996 VNGLLFGG
+996 VDGLLFGG
-1004 GYPENYARELAENAA
+1004 GYPENYARELAKNAA
-1019 MRESV
+1019 MRESI

-1061 YPFNAYRTDRLRR
+1061 YPFDAYRTNRLRR
-1074 FGYVRLLTPS
+1074 FGYVRLLTSS

-1099 EPGTDWEAVKPTG
+1099 DPGTDWEAVKPTG
-1112 NRSWRCIHEKG
+1112 NRSWRCIHEKRG
-1123 AQIGGFPH
+1123 QIGGFPH
-1131 LYYASCPEF
+1131 LYYASCPDF
-1140 LRGWLNVCEKY
+1140 LRKWLDVCAKGSQKKY
-1151 SEDNGDKF
+1151 IN

>member
-21 SREKIPAWVS
+21 SREKIEAWVS
-31 VASEYGEELLRE
+31 VASEYGEELLQE
-43 DLLEAENVENAE
+43 ELMESGNAGNQDL
-55 NLVQNHDMNGREK
+55 NHNTC
-68 SADREGYL
+68 L
-76 AKKNLKNASVSSAVK
+76 AKKNLKTVQASSVIK
-91 VLRGRMDRHQ
+91 VLRGRMDRYQ

-110 IQLVIDATH
+110 IHLVIDATH
-119 PHAKLVSEEIQ
+119 PHARLVSEEIQ
-130 EACRQTGIRLERCL
+130 EACGRTGVRLERCL
-144 RAEGEQNRGRDW
+144 RAEGEQKKARDW

-164 AVAFLSSVPGVIFA
+164 AVSFLSSVSGVIFA

-187 LCQIPEYP
+187 LCQIPDYQ
-195 KRVYARVLPISGVL
+195 KRVYARVLPTSNVL
-209 KKCEE
+209 KKCEK

-224 MQGPFSTEMNAL
+224 MQGPFSTEMNTL

-249 DSGRAGGFQEKMEA
+249 DSGRAGGFQEKVEA
-263 ARANGTRVVVI
+263 ARENGTRVVVI
-274 RRPEER
+274 RRPEED
-280 GISLNEA
+280 GISLEEA
-287 MKVLKETDGRTIGE
+287 MEVLKKADEGKVGE
-301 REGIESEIASAKSK
+301 
-315 KNIEGVDG
+315 
-323 ENQEKS
+323 
-329 NEVENVPAGEEE
+329 
-341 RKSGTDTV
+341 
-349 ELEERNKIKPSK
+349 L
-361 TQTVFVTAQKLAC
+361 
-374 DTQKTHLILAGIG
+374 KTHLILAGIG

-423 DDLLINKEGKIENRQ
+423 NDLLISKEGKAENRQ
-438 KSATAVEKERIPGNI
+438 ESAAAVEKET
-453 RGSYVKCY
+453 KCY
-461 KAYLPDDVIRIIS
+461 KAYLPDDVIQIVS
-474 EHPEWKQAVI
+474 KHPEWKQAVI

-496 SKMAERLREA
+496 SRMAERLREA
-506 GYPFTVYPGIS
+506 GYPFTVYPGTS
-517 CISYLA
+517 CVSYLS

-543 PVERVMKHLCDPEEA
+543 SVDRVMKRLCDPEEPA
-558 ANRAFILMGGK
+558 KRAFILMGEK
-569 NGAGQFCKRLTQAGY
+569 NGAGQFCERLTQAGY
-584 GSVQVTVGENLSYP
+584 GNVQVTVGENLSYP

-608 EMGKLEFTDLS
+608 EMKKLEFADLS
-619 LMQLEV
+619 LMLLEV
-625 LGKIKRGQTEVPNKE
+625 TDEIKNVKQLKRFEQEDKRLLP
-640 KIADDD
+640 ADS
-646 NIEITNVEKLKMY
+646 V
-659 AQGMVSEKRIQ
+659 GV
-670 DVQVTESYKNDKH
+670 
-683 KFVLHTNL
+683 F
-691 CQEIPRIMLAAPKSG
+691 PRIMLAAPKSG

-714 GLLEI
+714 GLLEV

-751 NLDSFFLPPEGVR
+751 NLDSFFLPAEGVR
-764 EVLAD
+764 EVLVD
-769 AAREEKAGIAVLE
+769 VVREEQAGIAVLE

-796 AASSWEIAKITDT
+796 SASSWEIAEITDT
-809 PAILLLDCKGASLS
+809 PAILVLDCKGASLS

-834 REDSQIAG
+834 RKKSHIAG

-847 VSSMY
+847 VSSIY

-875 EEYRMESRHL
+875 EEYHMESRHL

-917 EVAGMSLEGENKEK
+917 EVAGMLPLRIENKEK
-931 EKTERIERAEKT
+931 EKAENESMEAESIAKFPACQEQKVT
-943 RKGSEKISPRVR
+943 SRVR

-987 LRDKKIPEG
+987 LRDKKIPDR
-996 VNGLLFGG
+996 VDGLVFGG
-1004 GYPENYARELAENAA
+1004 GYPENYARELAKNAA
-1019 MRESV
+1019 MRESI

-1061 YPFNAYRTDRLRR
+1061 YPFDAYRTNRLRR
-1074 FGYVRLLTPS
+1074 FGYVRLLTSS

-1099 EPGTDWEAVKPTG
+1099 DPGTDWEAVKPTG

-1123 AQIGGFPH
+1123 GQIGGFPH
-1131 LYYASCPEF
+1131 LYYASCPDF
-1140 LRGWLNVCEKY
+1140 LRKWLDVCAKGSQQKY
-1151 SEDNGDKF
+1151 IN

>member
-21 SREKIPAWVS
+21 SREKIEAWVS
-31 VASEYGEELLRE
+31 VASEYGEELLQE
-43 DLLEAENVENAE
+43 ELMESGNAGNQDL
-55 NLVQNHDMNGREK
+55 NHNTC
-68 SADREGYL
+68 L
-76 AKKNLKNASVSSAVK
+76 AKKNLKTVQASSVIK
-91 VLRGRMDRHQ
+91 VLRGRMDRYQ

-110 IQLVIDATH
+110 IHLVIDATH
-119 PHAKLVSEEIQ
+119 PHARLVSEEIQ
-130 EACRQTGIRLERCL
+130 EACGRTGVRLERCL
-144 RAEGEQNRGRDW
+144 RAEGEQKKARDW

-164 AVAFLSSVPGVIFA
+164 AVSFLSSVSGVIFA

-187 LCQIPEYP
+187 LCQIPDYQ
-195 KRVYARVLPISGVL
+195 KRVYARVLPTSNVL
-209 KKCEE
+209 KKCEK

-224 MQGPFSTEMNAL
+224 MQGPFSTEMNTL

-249 DSGRAGGFQEKMEA
+249 DSGRAGGFQEKVEA
-263 ARANGTRVVVI
+263 ARENGTRVVVI
-274 RRPEER
+274 RRPEED
-280 GISLNEA
+280 GISLEEA
-287 MKVLKETDGRTIGE
+287 MEVLKKADEGNVGE
-301 REGIESEIASAKSK
+301 
-315 KNIEGVDG
+315 
-323 ENQEKS
+323 
-329 NEVENVPAGEEE
+329 
-341 RKSGTDTV
+341 
-349 ELEERNKIKPSK
+349 L
-361 TQTVFVTAQKLAC
+361 
-374 DTQKTHLILAGIG
+374 KTHLILAGIG

-423 DDLLINKEGKIENRQ
+423 NDLLISKEGKAENRQ
-438 KSATAVEKERIPGNI
+438 ESAAAVEKET
-453 RGSYVKCY
+453 KCY
-461 KAYLPDDVIRIIS
+461 KAYLPDDVIQIVS
-474 EHPEWKQAVI
+474 KHPEWKQAVI

-496 SKMAERLREA
+496 SRMAERLREA
-506 GYPFTVYPGIS
+506 GYPFTVYPGTS
-517 CISYLA
+517 CVSYLS

-543 PVERVMKHLCDPEEA
+543 SVDRVMKRLCDPEEPA
-558 ANRAFILMGGK
+558 KRAFILMGGK
-569 NGAGQFCKRLTQAGY
+569 NGAGQFCERLTQAGY
-584 GSVQVTVGENLSYP
+584 GNVQVTVGENLSYP

-608 EMGKLEFTDLS
+608 EMKKLEFADLS
-619 LMQLEV
+619 LMLLEV
-625 LGKIKRGQTEVPNKE
+625 TDEIKNVKQLKRFEQEDKRLLP
-640 KIADDD
+640 ADS
-646 NIEITNVEKLKMY
+646 V
-659 AQGMVSEKRIQ
+659 GV
-670 DVQVTESYKNDKH
+670 
-683 KFVLHTNL
+683 F
-691 CQEIPRIMLAAPKSG
+691 PRIMLAAPKSG

-714 GLLEI
+714 GLLEV

-751 NLDSFFLPPEGVR
+751 NLDSFFLPTEGVR
-764 EVLAD
+764 KVLVD
-769 AAREEKAGIAVLE
+769 AVREEQAGIAVLE

-796 AASSWEIAKITDT
+796 SASSWEIAEITDT
-809 PAILLLDCKGASLS
+809 PAILVLDCKGASLS

-834 REDSQIAG
+834 RKKSHIAG

-912 VDRVL
+912 VERVL
-917 EVAGMSLEGENKEK
+917 EVAGMLPLRIENKEK
-931 EKTERIERAEKT
+931 EKAENESMEAESIAKFPACQEQKVT
-943 RKGSEKISPRVR
+943 SRVR

-987 LRDKKIPEG
+987 LRDKKIPNR
-996 VNGLLFGG
+996 VDGLLFGG
-1004 GYPENYARELAENAA
+1004 GYPENYARELAKNAA
-1019 MRESV
+1019 MRESI

-1061 YPFNAYRTDRLRR
+1061 YPFDAYRTNRLRR
-1074 FGYVRLLTPS
+1074 FGYVRLLTSS

-1099 EPGTDWEAVKPTG
+1099 DPGTDWEAVKPTG

-1123 AQIGGFPH
+1123 GQIGGFPH
-1131 LYYASCPEF
+1131 LYYASCPDF
-1140 LRGWLNVCEKY
+1140 LRKWLDVCAKGSQQKY
-1151 SEDNGDKF
+1151 IN

>member
-21 SREKIPAWVS
+21 SREKIEAWVS
-31 VASEYGEELLRE
+31 VASEYGEELLQE
-43 DLLEAENVENAE
+43 ELMESGDAGNPDL
-55 NLVQNHDMNGREK
+55 NHNTC
-68 SADREGYL
+68 L
-76 AKKNLKNASVSSAVK
+76 AKKNLKTVQASSVIK
-91 VLRGRMDRHQ
+91 VLRGRMDRYQ

-110 IQLVIDATH
+110 IHLVIDATH
-119 PHAKLVSEEIQ
+119 PHARLVSEEIQ
-130 EACRQTGIRLERCL
+130 EACGRTGVRLERCL
-144 RAEGEQNRGRDW
+144 RAEGEQNKARDW

-164 AVAFLSSVPGVIFA
+164 AVSFLSSVSGVIFA

-187 LCQIPEYP
+187 LCQIPDYQ
-195 KRVYARVLPISGVL
+195 KRVYARVLPTSNVL
-209 KKCEE
+209 RKCEK

-224 MQGPFSTEMNAL
+224 MQGPFSTEMNTL

-249 DSGRAGGFQEKMEA
+249 DSGRAGGFQEKVEA
-263 ARANGTRVVVI
+263 ARENGTRVVVI
-274 RRPEER
+274 RRPKEN
-280 GISLNEA
+280 GISLEEA
-287 MKVLKETDGRTIGE
+287 MEVLKKADEGKVGE
-301 REGIESEIASAKSK
+301 REGRGGEDIEREIASAKRK

-323 ENQEKS
+323 ENQRKS
-329 NEVENVPAGEEE
+329 NV
-341 RKSGTDTV
+341 V
-349 ELEERNKIKPSK
+349 EL
-361 TQTVFVTAQKLAC
+361 
-374 DTQKTHLILAGIG
+374 KTHLILAGIG

-423 DDLLINKEGKIENRQ
+423 NDLLISKEGKAENRQ
-438 KSATAVEKERIPGNI
+438 ESAAAVEKET
-453 RGSYVKCY
+453 KCY
-461 KAYLPDDVIRIIS
+461 KAYLPDDVIQIVS

-496 SKMAERLREA
+496 SRMAERLREA
-506 GYPFTVYPGIS
+506 GYPFTVYPGTS
-517 CISYLA
+517 CVSYLA

-543 PVERVMKHLCDPEEA
+543 SVDRVMKRLCDPEEPA
-558 ANRAFILMGGK
+558 KRAFILMGGK
-569 NGAGQFCKRLTQAGY
+569 NGAGQFCERLTQAGY
-584 GSVQVTVGENLSYP
+584 GNVQVTVGENLSYP

-608 EMGKLEFTDLS
+608 EMKKLEFADLS
-619 LMQLEV
+619 LMLLEV
-625 LGKIKRGQTEVPNKE
+625 TDEIKNVKQLKRFEQEDKRLLP
-640 KIADDD
+640 ADS
-646 NIEITNVEKLKMY
+646 V
-659 AQGMVSEKRIQ
+659 GV
-670 DVQVTESYKNDKH
+670 
-683 KFVLHTNL
+683 F
-691 CQEIPRIMLAAPKSG
+691 PRIMLAAPKSG

-714 GLLEI
+714 GLLEV

-751 NLDSFFLPPEGVR
+751 NLDSFFLPAEGVR
-764 EVLAD
+764 KVLVD
-769 AAREEKAGIAVLE
+769 AVREEQAGIAVLE

-796 AASSWEIAKITDT
+796 SASSWEIAEITDT
-809 PAILLLDCKGASLS
+809 PAILVLDCKGASLS

-834 REDSQIAG
+834 RKKSHIAG

-875 EEYRMESRHL
+875 EEYHMESRHL

-917 EVAGMSLEGENKEK
+917 EVAGMLPLRIENKGK
-931 EKTERIERAEKT
+931 EKAENESMEAESIAKFPACQEQKVT
-943 RKGSEKISPRVR
+943 SRVR

-987 LRDKKIPEG
+987 LRDKKIPDR
-996 VNGLLFGG
+996 VDGLLFGG
-1004 GYPENYARELAENAA
+1004 GYPENYARELAKNTA
-1019 MRESV
+1019 MRESI

-1061 YPFNAYRTDRLRR
+1061 YPFDAYRTNRLRR
-1074 FGYVRLLTPS
+1074 FGYVRLLTSS

-1099 EPGTDWEAVKPTG
+1099 DPGTDWEAVKPTG

-1123 AQIGGFPH
+1123 GQIGGFPH
-1131 LYYASCPEF
+1131 LYYASCPDF
-1140 LRGWLNVCEKY
+1140 LRKWLDVCAKGSQKKY
-1151 SEDNGDKF
+1151 IN

>member
-21 SREKIPAWVS
+21 SREKIEAWVS
-31 VASEYGEELLRE
+31 VASEYGEELLQE
-43 DLLEAENVENAE
+43 ELMESGNAGNPDL
-55 NLVQNHDMNGREK
+55 NHNTC
-68 SADREGYL
+68 L
-76 AKKNLKNASVSSAVK
+76 AKKNLKTVQASSVIK
-91 VLRGRMDRHQ
+91 VLRGRMDRYQ

-110 IQLVIDATH
+110 IHLVIDATH
-119 PHAKLVSEEIQ
+119 PHARLVSEEIQ
-130 EACRQTGIRLERCL
+130 EACGRTGVRLERCL
-144 RAEGEQNRGRDW
+144 RAEGEQNKARDW

-164 AVAFLSSVPGVIFA
+164 AVSFLSSVSGVIFA

-187 LCQIPEYP
+187 LCQIPDYQ
-195 KRVYARVLPISGVL
+195 KRVYARVLPTSNVL
-209 KKCEE
+209 KKCEK

-224 MQGPFSTEMNAL
+224 MQGPFSTEMNTL

-249 DSGRAGGFQEKMEA
+249 DSGRAGGFQEKVEA
-263 ARANGTRVVVI
+263 ARENGTRVVVI
-274 RRPEER
+274 RRPKEN
-280 GISLNEA
+280 GISLEEA
-287 MKVLKETDGRTIGE
+287 MEVLKKADEGKVGE
-301 REGIESEIASAKSK
+301 
-315 KNIEGVDG
+315 
-323 ENQEKS
+323 
-329 NEVENVPAGEEE
+329 
-341 RKSGTDTV
+341 
-349 ELEERNKIKPSK
+349 L
-361 TQTVFVTAQKLAC
+361 
-374 DTQKTHLILAGIG
+374 KTHLILAGIG

-423 DDLLINKEGKIENRQ
+423 NDLLISKEGKAENRQ
-438 KSATAVEKERIPGNI
+438 ESAAAVEKER
-453 RGSYVKCY
+453 KCY
-461 KAYLPDDVIRIIS
+461 KAYLPDDVIQIVS

-496 SKMAERLREA
+496 SRMAERLREA
-506 GYPFTVYPGIS
+506 GYPFTVYPGTS
-517 CISYLA
+517 CVSYLA

-543 PVERVMKHLCDPEEA
+543 SVDRVMKRLCDPEEPA
-558 ANRAFILMGGK
+558 KRAFILMGGK
-569 NGAGQFCKRLTQAGY
+569 NGAGQFCERLTQAGY
-584 GSVQVTVGENLSYP
+584 GNVQVTVGENLSYP

-608 EMGKLEFTDLS
+608 EMKKLEFADLS
-619 LMQLEV
+619 LMLLEV
-625 LGKIKRGQTEVPNKE
+625 TDEIKNVKQLKRFEQEDKRLLP
-640 KIADDD
+640 ADS
-646 NIEITNVEKLKMY
+646 V
-659 AQGMVSEKRIQ
+659 GV
-670 DVQVTESYKNDKH
+670 
-683 KFVLHTNL
+683 F
-691 CQEIPRIMLAAPKSG
+691 PRIMLAAPKSG

-714 GLLEI
+714 GLLEV

-751 NLDSFFLPPEGVR
+751 NLDSFFLPAEGVR
-764 EVLAD
+764 EVLVD
-769 AAREEKAGIAVLE
+769 AVREEQAGIAVLE

-796 AASSWEIAKITDT
+796 SASSWEIAEITDT
-809 PAILLLDCKGASLS
+809 PAILVLDCKGASLS

-834 REDSQIAG
+834 REKSHIAG

-875 EEYRMESRHL
+875 EEYHMESRHL

-912 VDRVL
+912 VERVL
-917 EVAGMSLEGENKEK
+917 EVAGMLPLRIENKEK
-931 EKTERIERAEKT
+931 EKAENESMEAESIAKFPACQEQKVT
-943 RKGSEKISPRVR
+943 SRVR

-967 YQENFRLLEQMGAE
+967 YQENFHLLEQMGAE

-987 LRDKKIPEG
+987 LRDKTIPDR
-996 VNGLLFGG
+996 VDGLLFGG
-1004 GYPENYARELAENAA
+1004 GYPENYARELAKNAA
-1019 MRESV
+1019 MRESI

-1061 YPFNAYRTDRLRR
+1061 YPFDAYRTNRLRR
-1074 FGYVRLLTPS
+1074 FGYVRLLTSS

-1099 EPGTDWEAVKPTG
+1099 DPGTDWEAVKPTG

-1123 AQIGGFPH
+1123 GQIGGFPH
-1131 LYYASCPEF
+1131 LYYASCPGF
-1140 LRGWLNVCEKY
+1140 LRKWLDVCAKGSQQEY
-1151 SEDNGDKF
+1151 IN

>member
-21 SREKIPAWVS
+21 SREKIEAWVS
-31 VASEYGEELLRE
+31 VASEYGEELLQE
-43 DLLEAENVENAE
+43 ELMESGNAGNPDL
-55 NLVQNHDMNGREK
+55 NHNTC
-68 SADREGYL
+68 L
-76 AKKNLKNASVSSAVK
+76 AKKNLKTVQASSVIK
-91 VLRGRMDRHQ
+91 VLRGRMDRYQ

-110 IQLVIDATH
+110 IHLVIDATH
-119 PHAKLVSEEIQ
+119 PHARLVSEEIQ
-130 EACRQTGIRLERCL
+130 EACGRTGVRLERCL
-144 RAEGEQNRGRDW
+144 RAEGEQNKARDW

-164 AVAFLSSVPGVIFA
+164 AVSFLSSVSGVIFA

-187 LCQIPEYP
+187 LCQIPDYQ
-195 KRVYARVLPISGVL
+195 KRVYARVLPTSNVL
-209 KKCEE
+209 KKCEK

-224 MQGPFSTEMNAL
+224 MQGPFSTEMNTL

-249 DSGRAGGFQEKMEA
+249 DSGRAGGFQEKVEA
-263 ARANGTRVVVI
+263 ARENGTRVVVI
-274 RRPEER
+274 RRPEED
-280 GISLNEA
+280 GISLEEA
-287 MKVLKETDGRTIGE
+287 MEVLKKADEGKVGE
-301 REGIESEIASAKSK
+301 
-315 KNIEGVDG
+315 
-323 ENQEKS
+323 
-329 NEVENVPAGEEE
+329 
-341 RKSGTDTV
+341 
-349 ELEERNKIKPSK
+349 L
-361 TQTVFVTAQKLAC
+361 
-374 DTQKTHLILAGIG
+374 KTHLILAGIG

-423 DDLLINKEGKIENRQ
+423 NDLLISKEGKAENRQ
-438 KSATAVEKERIPGNI
+438 ESAAAVEKET
-453 RGSYVKCY
+453 KCY
-461 KAYLPDDVIRIIS
+461 KAYLPDDVIQIVS
-474 EHPEWKQAVI
+474 KHPEWKQAVI

-496 SKMAERLREA
+496 SRMAERLREA
-506 GYPFTVYPGIS
+506 GYPFTVYPGTS
-517 CISYLA
+517 CVSYLA

-543 PVERVMKHLCDPEEA
+543 SVDRVMKRLCDPEEPA
-558 ANRAFILMGGK
+558 KRAFILMGGK
-569 NGAGQFCKRLTQAGY
+569 NGAGQFCERLTQAGY
-584 GSVQVTVGENLSYP
+584 GNVQVTVGENLSYP

-608 EMGKLEFTDLS
+608 EMRKLEFADLS
-619 LMQLEV
+619 LMLLEV
-625 LGKIKRGQTEVPNKE
+625 TDEIKNVKQLKRFEQEDKRLLP
-640 KIADDD
+640 ADS
-646 NIEITNVEKLKMY
+646 V
-659 AQGMVSEKRIQ
+659 GV
-670 DVQVTESYKNDKH
+670 
-683 KFVLHTNL
+683 F
-691 CQEIPRIMLAAPKSG
+691 PRIMLAAPKSG

-714 GLLEI
+714 GLLEV

-751 NLDSFFLPPEGVR
+751 NLDSFFLPTESVRKVLVDAVR
-764 EVLAD
+764 E
-769 AAREEKAGIAVLE
+769 EQAGIAVLE

-796 AASSWEIAKITDT
+796 SASSWEIAEITDT
-809 PAILLLDCKGASLS
+809 PAILVLDCKGASLS

-834 REDSQIAG
+834 RKKSHIAG

-912 VDRVL
+912 VERVL
-917 EVAGMSLEGENKEK
+917 EVAGMLPLRIENKEK
-931 EKTERIERAEKT
+931 EKAENESMEAESIAKFPACQEQKVT
-943 RKGSEKISPRVR
+943 SRVR

-987 LRDKKIPEG
+987 LRDKKIPDR
-996 VNGLLFGG
+996 VDGLLFGG
-1004 GYPENYARELAENAA
+1004 GYPENYARELAKNAA
-1019 MRESV
+1019 MRESI

-1061 YPFNAYRTDRLRR
+1061 YPFDAYRTNRLRR
-1074 FGYVRLLTPS
+1074 FGYVRLLTSS

-1099 EPGTDWEAVKPTG
+1099 DPGTDWEAVKPTG

-1123 AQIGGFPH
+1123 GQIGGFPH
-1131 LYYASCPEF
+1131 LYYASCPDF
-1140 LRGWLNVCEKY
+1140 LRKWLDVCAKGSQQKY
-1151 SEDNGDKF
+1151 IN

>member
-21 SREKIPAWVS
+21 SREKIEAWVS
-31 VASEYGEELLRE
+31 VASEYGEELLQE
-43 DLLEAENVENAE
+43 ELMESGNAG
-55 NLVQNHDMNGREK
+55 NPDSNRNTCF
-68 SADREGYL
+68 
-76 AKKNLKNASVSSAVK
+76 AKKNLKTVQTSSVIK
-91 VLRGRMDRHQ
+91 VLRGRMDRYQ

-110 IQLVIDATH
+110 IRLVIDATH
-119 PHAKLVSEEIQ
+119 PHARLVSEEIQ
-130 EACRQTGIRLERCL
+130 EACGRTGVRLERCL
-144 RAEGEQNRGRDW
+144 RAEGEQNKARDW

-164 AVAFLSSVPGVIFA
+164 AVSFLSSVSGVIFA

-187 LCQIPEYP
+187 LCQIPDYQ
-195 KRVYARVLPISGVL
+195 KRVYARVLPTSNVL
-209 KKCEE
+209 KKCEK

-224 MQGPFSTEMNAL
+224 MQGPFSTEMNTL

-249 DSGRAGGFQEKMEA
+249 DSGRAGGFQEKVEA
-263 ARANGTRVVVI
+263 ARENGTRVVVI
-274 RRPEER
+274 RRPKED
-280 GISLNEA
+280 GISLEEA
-287 MKVLKETDGRTIGE
+287 MEVLKKADEGKVGE
-301 REGIESEIASAKSK
+301 
-315 KNIEGVDG
+315 
-323 ENQEKS
+323 
-329 NEVENVPAGEEE
+329 
-341 RKSGTDTV
+341 
-349 ELEERNKIKPSK
+349 L
-361 TQTVFVTAQKLAC
+361 
-374 DTQKTHLILAGIG
+374 KTHLILAGIG

-404 SDALIGAGRMLES
+404 SDALIGAVRMLES

-423 DDLLINKEGKIENRQ
+423 NDLLISKEGKAENRQ
-438 KSATAVEKERIPGNI
+438 ESAAAVEKET
-453 RGSYVKCY
+453 KCY
-461 KAYLPDDVIRIIS
+461 KAYLPDDVIQIVS
-474 EHPEWKQAVI
+474 KHPEWKQAVI

-496 SKMAERLREA
+496 SRMAERLREA
-506 GYPFTVYPGIS
+506 GYPFTVYPGTS
-517 CISYLA
+517 CVSYLA

-533 AIYSAHGREL
+533 TIYSAHGREL
-543 PVERVMKHLCDPEEA
+543 SVDRVMKRLCDPEEPA
-558 ANRAFILMGGK
+558 KRAFILMGGK
-569 NGAGQFCKRLTQAGY
+569 NGAGQFCEHLTQAGY
-584 GSVQVTVGENLSYP
+584 GNVQVTVGENLSYP

-608 EMGKLEFTDLS
+608 EMKKLEFADLS
-619 LMQLEV
+619 LILLEV
-625 LGKIKRGQTEVPNKE
+625 TDEIKRGQNEEE
-640 KIADDD
+640 KITDG
-646 NIEITNVEKLKMY
+646 NNTETKNVEKLIYEQK
-659 AQGMVSEKRIQ
+659 MVSEKMPS
-670 DVQVTESYKNDKH
+670 DVRVTESYKNDADKLLPH
-683 KFVLHTNL
+683 EASVRA
-691 CQEIPRIMLAAPKSG
+691 CPRIMLAAPKSG

-751 NLDSFFLPPEGVR
+751 NLDSFFLPAEGVR
-764 EVLAD
+764 EVLVD
-769 AAREEKAGIAVLE
+769 AVREEQAGIAVLE

-796 AASSWEIAKITDT
+796 SASSWEIAEITDT
-809 PAILLLDCKGASLS
+809 PAILVLDCKGASLS

-834 REDSQIAG
+834 RKKSHIVG

-912 VDRVL
+912 VERVL
-917 EVAGMSLEGENKEK
+917 EVAGMLPLRIENKEK
-931 EKTERIERAEKT
+931 EKAENESMEAESIAKFPACQEQKVT
-943 RKGSEKISPRVR
+943 SRVR

-987 LRDKKIPEG
+987 LRDKKIPDR
-996 VNGLLFGG
+996 VDGLLFGG
-1004 GYPENYARELAENAA
+1004 GYPENYARELAKNAA
-1019 MRESV
+1019 MRESI

-1061 YPFNAYRTDRLRR
+1061 YPFDAYRTNRLRR
-1074 FGYVRLLTPS
+1074 FGYVRLLTSS

-1099 EPGTDWEAVKPTG
+1099 DPGTDWEAVKPTG

-1123 AQIGGFPH
+1123 GQIGGFPH
-1131 LYYASCPEF
+1131 LYYASCPDF
-1140 LRGWLNVCEKY
+1140 LRKWLDVCAKGSQKKY
-1151 SEDNGDKF
+1151 INWVNLYENLENGE

>member
-21 SREKIPAWVS
+21 SREKIEAWVS
-31 VASEYGEELLRE
+31 VASEYGEELLQE
-43 DLLEAENVENAE
+43 ELMESGNAGNQDL
-55 NLVQNHDMNGREK
+55 NHNTC
-68 SADREGYL
+68 L
-76 AKKNLKNASVSSAVK
+76 AKKNLKTVQASSVIK
-91 VLRGRMDRHQ
+91 VLRGRMDRYQ

-110 IQLVIDATH
+110 IHLVIDATH
-119 PHAKLVSEEIQ
+119 PHARLVSEEIQ
-130 EACRQTGIRLERCL
+130 EACGRTGVRLERCL
-144 RAEGEQNRGRDW
+144 RAEGEQKKARDW

-164 AVAFLSSVPGVIFA
+164 AVSFLSSVSGVIFA

-187 LCQIPEYP
+187 LCQIPDYQ
-195 KRVYARVLPISGVL
+195 KRVYARVLPTSNVL
-209 KKCEE
+209 KKCEK

-224 MQGPFSTEMNAL
+224 MQGPFSTEMNTL

-249 DSGRAGGFQEKMEA
+249 DSGRAGGFQEKVEA
-263 ARANGTRVVVI
+263 AREHGTRVVVI
-274 RRPEER
+274 RRPEEA
-280 GISLNEA
+280 GISLEEA
-287 MKVLKETDGRTIGE
+287 MEVLKKADEGNVGE
-301 REGIESEIASAKSK
+301 
-315 KNIEGVDG
+315 
-323 ENQEKS
+323 
-329 NEVENVPAGEEE
+329 
-341 RKSGTDTV
+341 
-349 ELEERNKIKPSK
+349 L
-361 TQTVFVTAQKLAC
+361 
-374 DTQKTHLILAGIG
+374 KTHLILAGIG

-423 DDLLINKEGKIENRQ
+423 NDLLISKEGKAENRQ
-438 KSATAVEKERIPGNI
+438 ESAAAVEKET
-453 RGSYVKCY
+453 KCY
-461 KAYLPDDVIRIIS
+461 KAYLPDDVIQIVS
-474 EHPEWKQAVI
+474 KHPEWKQAVI

-496 SKMAERLREA
+496 SRMAERLREA
-506 GYPFTVYPGIS
+506 GYPFTVYPGTS
-517 CISYLA
+517 CVSYLS

-543 PVERVMKHLCDPEEA
+543 SVDRVMKRLCDPEEPA
-558 ANRAFILMGGK
+558 KRAFILMGGK
-569 NGAGQFCKRLTQAGY
+569 NGAGQFCERLTQAGY
-584 GSVQVTVGENLSYP
+584 GNVQVTVGENLSYP

-608 EMGKLEFTDLS
+608 EMKKLEFADLS
-619 LMQLEV
+619 LMLLEV
-625 LGKIKRGQTEVPNKE
+625 TDEIKNVKQLKRFEQEDKRLLP
-640 KIADDD
+640 ADS
-646 NIEITNVEKLKMY
+646 V
-659 AQGMVSEKRIQ
+659 GV
-670 DVQVTESYKNDKH
+670 
-683 KFVLHTNL
+683 F
-691 CQEIPRIMLAAPKSG
+691 PRIMLAAPKSG

-714 GLLEI
+714 GLLEV

-751 NLDSFFLPPEGVR
+751 NLDSFFLPAEGVR
-764 EVLAD
+764 KVLVD
-769 AAREEKAGIAVLE
+769 AVREEQAEIAVLE

-796 AASSWEIAKITDT
+796 SASSWEIAEITDT
-809 PAILLLDCKGASLS
+809 PAILVLDCKGASLS

-834 REDSQIAG
+834 RKKSHIAG

-847 VSSMY
+847 VSSIY

-912 VDRVL
+912 VERVL
-917 EVAGMSLEGENKEK
+917 EVAGMLPLRIENKEK
-931 EKTERIERAEKT
+931 EKAENESMEAESIAKFPACQEQKVT
-943 RKGSEKISPRVR
+943 SRVR

-987 LRDKKIPEG
+987 LRDKKIPDR
-996 VNGLLFGG
+996 VDGLLFGG
-1004 GYPENYARELAENAA
+1004 GYPENYARELAKNAA
-1019 MRESV
+1019 MRESI

-1061 YPFNAYRTDRLRR
+1061 YPFDAYRTNRLRR
-1074 FGYVRLLTPS
+1074 FGYVRLLTSS

-1099 EPGTDWEAVKPTG
+1099 DPGTDWEAVKPTG

-1123 AQIGGFPH
+1123 GQIGGFPH
-1131 LYYASCPEF
+1131 LYYASCPDF
-1140 LRGWLNVCEKY
+1140 LRKWLDVCAKGSQQKY
-1151 SEDNGDKF
+1151 IN

>member
-21 SREKIPAWVS
+21 SREKIEAWVS
-31 VASEYGEELLRE
+31 VASEYGEELLQE
-43 DLLEAENVENAE
+43 ELMESGNAGNPDL
-55 NLVQNHDMNGREK
+55 NHNTC
-68 SADREGYL
+68 L
-76 AKKNLKNASVSSAVK
+76 AKKNLKTVQASSVIK
-91 VLRGRMDRHQ
+91 VLRGRMDRYQ

-110 IQLVIDATH
+110 IHLVIDATH
-119 PHAKLVSEEIQ
+119 PHARLVSEEIQ
-130 EACRQTGIRLERCL
+130 EACGRTGVRLERCL
-144 RAEGEQNRGRDW
+144 RAEGEQNKARDW

-164 AVAFLSSVPGVIFA
+164 AVSFLSSVSGVIFA

-187 LCQIPEYP
+187 LCQIPDYQ
-195 KRVYARVLPISGVL
+195 KRVYARVLPTSNVL
-209 KKCEE
+209 KKCEK

-224 MQGPFSTEMNAL
+224 MQGPFSTEMNTL

-249 DSGRAGGFQEKMEA
+249 DSGRAGGFQEKVEA
-263 ARANGTRVVVI
+263 ARENGTRVVVI
-274 RRPEER
+274 RRPEED
-280 GISLNEA
+280 GISLEEA
-287 MKVLKETDGRTIGE
+287 MEVLKKADEGNVGE
-301 REGIESEIASAKSK
+301 
-315 KNIEGVDG
+315 
-323 ENQEKS
+323 
-329 NEVENVPAGEEE
+329 
-341 RKSGTDTV
+341 
-349 ELEERNKIKPSK
+349 L
-361 TQTVFVTAQKLAC
+361 
-374 DTQKTHLILAGIG
+374 KTHLILAGIG

-423 DDLLINKEGKIENRQ
+423 NDLLISKEGKAENRQ
-438 KSATAVEKERIPGNI
+438 ESAAAVEKET
-453 RGSYVKCY
+453 KCY
-461 KAYLPDDVIRIIS
+461 KAYLPDDVIQIVS
-474 EHPEWKQAVI
+474 KHPEWKQAVI

-496 SKMAERLREA
+496 SRMAERLREA
-506 GYPFTVYPGIS
+506 GYPFTVYPGTS
-517 CISYLA
+517 CVSYLA

-543 PVERVMKHLCDPEEA
+543 SVDRVMKRLCDPEEPA
-558 ANRAFILMGGK
+558 KRAFILMGGK
-569 NGAGQFCKRLTQAGY
+569 NGAGQFCERLTQAGY
-584 GSVQVTVGENLSYP
+584 GNVQVTVGENLSYP

-608 EMGKLEFTDLS
+608 EMKKLEFADLS
-619 LMQLEV
+619 LMLLEV
-625 LGKIKRGQTEVPNKE
+625 TDEIKNVKQLKRFEQEDKRLLS
-640 KIADDD
+640 ADS
-646 NIEITNVEKLKMY
+646 V
-659 AQGMVSEKRIQ
+659 GV
-670 DVQVTESYKNDKH
+670 
-683 KFVLHTNL
+683 F
-691 CQEIPRIMLAAPKSG
+691 PRIMLTAPKSG

-751 NLDSFFLPPEGVR
+751 NLDSFFLPTEGVR
-764 EVLAD
+764 KVLVD
-769 AAREEKAGIAVLE
+769 AVREEQAGIAVLE

-796 AASSWEIAKITDT
+796 SASSWEIAEITDT
-809 PAILLLDCKGASLS
+809 PAILVLDCKGASLS

-834 REDSQIAG
+834 REKSHIAG

-912 VDRVL
+912 VERVL
-917 EVAGMSLEGENKEK
+917 EVAGMLPLRIENKEK
-931 EKTERIERAEKT
+931 EKAENESMEAESIAKFPACQEQKVT
-943 RKGSEKISPRVR
+943 SRVR

-987 LRDKKIPEG
+987 LRDKKIPDR
-996 VNGLLFGG
+996 VDGLLFGG
-1004 GYPENYARELAENAA
+1004 GYPENYARELAKNAA
-1019 MRESV
+1019 MRESI

-1061 YPFNAYRTDRLRR
+1061 YPFDAYRTNRLRR
-1074 FGYVRLLTPS
+1074 FGYVRLLTSS

-1099 EPGTDWEAVKPTG
+1099 DPGTDWEAVKPTG

-1123 AQIGGFPH
+1123 GQIGGFPH
-1131 LYYASCPEF
+1131 LYYASCPDF
-1140 LRGWLNVCEKY
+1140 LRKWLDVCAKGSQKKY
-1151 SEDNGDKF
+1151 IN

>member
-21 SREKIPAWVS
+21 SREKIEAWVS
-31 VASEYGEELLRE
+31 VASEYGEELLQE
-43 DLLEAENVENAE
+43 ELMESGNAGNPDL
-55 NLVQNHDMNGREK
+55 NHNTC
-68 SADREGYL
+68 L
-76 AKKNLKNASVSSAVK
+76 AKKNLKTVQASSVIK
-91 VLRGRMDRHQ
+91 VLRGRMDRYQ

-110 IQLVIDATH
+110 IHLVIDATH
-119 PHAKLVSEEIQ
+119 PHARLVSEEIQ
-130 EACRQTGIRLERCL
+130 EACGRTGVRLERCL
-144 RAEGEQNRGRDW
+144 RAEGEQNKARDW

-164 AVAFLSSVPGVIFA
+164 AVSFLSSVSGVIFA

-187 LCQIPEYP
+187 LCQIPDYQ
-195 KRVYARVLPISGVL
+195 KRVYARVLPTSNVL
-209 KKCEE
+209 KKCEK

-224 MQGPFSTEMNAL
+224 MQGPFSTEMNTL

-249 DSGRAGGFQEKMEA
+249 DSGRAGGFQEKVEA
-263 ARANGTRVVVI
+263 ARENGTRVVVI
-274 RRPEER
+274 RRPEED
-280 GISLNEA
+280 GISLEEA
-287 MKVLKETDGRTIGE
+287 MEVLKKADEGKVGE
-301 REGIESEIASAKSK
+301 
-315 KNIEGVDG
+315 
-323 ENQEKS
+323 
-329 NEVENVPAGEEE
+329 
-341 RKSGTDTV
+341 
-349 ELEERNKIKPSK
+349 L
-361 TQTVFVTAQKLAC
+361 
-374 DTQKTHLILAGIG
+374 KTHLILAGIG

-423 DDLLINKEGKIENRQ
+423 NDLLISKEGKAENRQ
-438 KSATAVEKERIPGNI
+438 ESAAAVEKET
-453 RGSYVKCY
+453 KCY
-461 KAYLPDDVIRIIS
+461 KAYLPDDVIQIVS
-474 EHPEWKQAVI
+474 KHPEWKQAVI

-496 SKMAERLREA
+496 SRMAERLREA
-506 GYPFTVYPGIS
+506 GYPFTVYPGTS
-517 CISYLA
+517 CVSYLA

-543 PVERVMKHLCDPEEA
+543 SVDRVMKRLCDPEEPA
-558 ANRAFILMGGK
+558 KRAFILMGGK
-569 NGAGQFCKRLTQAGY
+569 NGAGQFCERLTQAGY
-584 GSVQVTVGENLSYP
+584 GNVQVTVGENLSYP

-608 EMGKLEFTDLS
+608 EMKKLEFADLS
-619 LMQLEV
+619 LILLEV
-625 LGKIKRGQTEVPNKE
+625 TDEIKNVKQLKRFEQEDKRLLS
-640 KIADDD
+640 ADS
-646 NIEITNVEKLKMY
+646 V
-659 AQGMVSEKRIQ
+659 GV
-670 DVQVTESYKNDKH
+670 
-683 KFVLHTNL
+683 F
-691 CQEIPRIMLAAPKSG
+691 PRIMLAAPKSG

-769 AAREEKAGIAVLE
+769 AVREEQAGIAVLE

-796 AASSWEIAKITDT
+796 SASSWEIAEITDT
-809 PAILLLDCKGASLS
+809 PAILVLDCKGASLS

-834 REDSQIAG
+834 REKSHIAG

-917 EVAGMSLEGENKEK
+917 EVAGMLPLRIENKEK
-931 EKTERIERAEKT
+931 EKAENESMEAESIAKFPACQEQKVT
-943 RKGSEKISPRVR
+943 SRVR

-987 LRDKKIPEG
+987 LRDKKIPDR
-996 VNGLLFGG
+996 VDGLLFGG
-1004 GYPENYARELAENAA
+1004 GYPENYARELAKNAA
-1019 MRESV
+1019 MRESI

-1030 GMPFL
+1030 GMSFL

-1061 YPFNAYRTDRLRR
+1061 YPFDAYRTNRLRR
-1074 FGYVRLLTPS
+1074 FGYVRLLTSS

-1099 EPGTDWEAVKPTG
+1099 DPGTDWEAVKPTG

-1123 AQIGGFPH
+1123 GQIGGFPH
-1131 LYYASCPEF
+1131 LYYASCPDF
-1140 LRGWLNVCEKY
+1140 LRKWLDECAKGSQQKY
-1151 SEDNGDKF
+1151 TN

>member
-21 SREKIPAWVS
+21 SREKIEAWVS
-31 VASEYGEELLRE
+31 VASEYGEELLQE
-43 DLLEAENVENAE
+43 ELMESGNAGNQDL
-55 NLVQNHDMNGREK
+55 NHNTC
-68 SADREGYL
+68 L
-76 AKKNLKNASVSSAVK
+76 AKKNLKTVQASSVIK
-91 VLRGRMDRHQ
+91 VLRGRMDRYQ

-110 IQLVIDATH
+110 IHLVIDATH
-119 PHAKLVSEEIQ
+119 PHARLVSEEIQ
-130 EACRQTGIRLERCL
+130 EACGRTGVRLERCL
-144 RAEGEQNRGRDW
+144 RAEGEQKKARDW

-164 AVAFLSSVPGVIFA
+164 AVSFLSSVSGVIFA

-187 LCQIPEYP
+187 LCQIPDYQ
-195 KRVYARVLPISGVL
+195 KRVYARVLPTSNVL
-209 KKCEE
+209 KKCEK

-224 MQGPFSTEMNAL
+224 MQGPFSTEMNTL

-249 DSGRAGGFQEKMEA
+249 DSGRAGGFQEKVEA
-263 ARANGTRVVVI
+263 ARENGTRVVVI
-274 RRPEER
+274 RRPEED
-280 GISLNEA
+280 GISLEEA
-287 MKVLKETDGRTIGE
+287 MEVLKKADEGNVGE
-301 REGIESEIASAKSK
+301 
-315 KNIEGVDG
+315 
-323 ENQEKS
+323 
-329 NEVENVPAGEEE
+329 
-341 RKSGTDTV
+341 
-349 ELEERNKIKPSK
+349 L
-361 TQTVFVTAQKLAC
+361 
-374 DTQKTHLILAGIG
+374 KTHLILAGIG

-423 DDLLINKEGKIENRQ
+423 NDLLISKEGKAENRQ
-438 KSATAVEKERIPGNI
+438 ESAAAVEKER
-453 RGSYVKCY
+453 KCY
-461 KAYLPDDVIRIIS
+461 KAYLPDDVIQIVS
-474 EHPEWKQAVI
+474 KHPEWKQAVI

-496 SKMAERLREA
+496 SRMAERLREA
-506 GYPFTVYPGIS
+506 GYPFTVYPGTS
-517 CISYLA
+517 CVSYLA

-543 PVERVMKHLCDPEEA
+543 SVDRVMKRLCDPEEPA
-558 ANRAFILMGGK
+558 KRAFILMGGK
-569 NGAGQFCKRLTQAGY
+569 NGAGQFCERLTQAGY
-584 GSVQVTVGENLSYP
+584 GNVQVTVGENLSYP

-608 EMGKLEFTDLS
+608 EMKKLEFADLS
-619 LMQLEV
+619 LMLLEV
-625 LGKIKRGQTEVPNKE
+625 TDEIKNVKQLKRFEQEDKRLLP
-640 KIADDD
+640 ADS
-646 NIEITNVEKLKMY
+646 V
-659 AQGMVSEKRIQ
+659 GV
-670 DVQVTESYKNDKH
+670 
-683 KFVLHTNL
+683 F
-691 CQEIPRIMLAAPKSG
+691 PRIMLAAPKSG

-714 GLLEI
+714 GLLEV

-751 NLDSFFLPPEGVR
+751 NLDSFFLPAEGVR
-764 EVLAD
+764 EVLVD
-769 AAREEKAGIAVLE
+769 VVREEQAGIAVLE

-796 AASSWEIAKITDT
+796 SASSWEIAEITDT
-809 PAILLLDCKGASLS
+809 PAILVLDCKGASLS

-834 REDSQIAG
+834 RKKSHIAG

-912 VDRVL
+912 VERVL
-917 EVAGMSLEGENKEK
+917 EVAGMLPLRIENKEK
-931 EKTERIERAEKT
+931 EKAENESMEAESIAKFPACQEQKVT
-943 RKGSEKISPRVR
+943 SRVR

-967 YQENFRLLEQMGAE
+967 YQENFCLLEQMGAE

-987 LRDKKIPEG
+987 LRDKKIPNR
-996 VNGLLFGG
+996 VDGLLFGG
-1004 GYPENYARELAENAA
+1004 GYPENYARELAKNAA
-1019 MRESV
+1019 MRESI

-1061 YPFNAYRTDRLRR
+1061 YPFDAYRTNRLRR
-1074 FGYVRLLTPS
+1074 FGYVRLLTSS

-1099 EPGTDWEAVKPTG
+1099 DPGTDWEAVKPTG

-1123 AQIGGFPH
+1123 GQIGGFPH
-1131 LYYASCPEF
+1131 LYYASCPDF
-1140 LRGWLNVCEKY
+1140 LRKWLDVCAKGSQQKY
-1151 SEDNGDKF
+1151 IN

>member
-21 SREKIPAWVS
+21 SREKIEAWVS
-31 VASEYGEELLRE
+31 VASEYGEELLQE
-43 DLLEAENVENAE
+43 ELMESGDAGNPDL
-55 NLVQNHDMNGREK
+55 NHNTC
-68 SADREGYL
+68 L
-76 AKKNLKNASVSSAVK
+76 AKKNLKTVQASSVIK
-91 VLRGRMDRHQ
+91 VLRGRMDRYQ

-110 IQLVIDATH
+110 IHLVIDATH
-119 PHAKLVSEEIQ
+119 PHARLVSEEIQ
-130 EACRQTGIRLERCL
+130 EACGRTGVRLERCL
-144 RAEGEQNRGRDW
+144 RAEGEQNKARDW

-164 AVAFLSSVPGVIFA
+164 AVSFLSSVSGVIFA

-187 LCQIPEYP
+187 LCQIPDYQ
-195 KRVYARVLPISGVL
+195 KRVYARVLPTSNVL
-209 KKCEE
+209 KKCEK

-224 MQGPFSTEMNAL
+224 MQGPFSTEMNTL

-249 DSGRAGGFQEKMEA
+249 DSGRAGGFQEKVEA
-263 ARANGTRVVVI
+263 ARENGTRVVVI
-274 RRPEER
+274 RRPEED
-280 GISLNEA
+280 GISLEEA
-287 MKVLKETDGRTIGE
+287 MEVLKKADEGNVGE
-301 REGIESEIASAKSK
+301 
-315 KNIEGVDG
+315 
-323 ENQEKS
+323 
-329 NEVENVPAGEEE
+329 
-341 RKSGTDTV
+341 
-349 ELEERNKIKPSK
+349 L
-361 TQTVFVTAQKLAC
+361 
-374 DTQKTHLILAGIG
+374 KTHLILAGIG

-423 DDLLINKEGKIENRQ
+423 NDLLISKEGKAENRQ
-438 KSATAVEKERIPGNI
+438 ESAAEVEKET
-453 RGSYVKCY
+453 KCY
-461 KAYLPDDVIRIIS
+461 KAYLPDDVIQIVS
-474 EHPEWKQAVI
+474 KHPEWKQAVI

-496 SKMAERLREA
+496 SRMAERLREA
-506 GYPFTVYPGIS
+506 GYPFTVYPGTS
-517 CISYLA
+517 CVSYLS

-543 PVERVMKHLCDPEEA
+543 SVDRVMKRLCDPEEPA
-558 ANRAFILMGGK
+558 KRAFILMGGK
-569 NGAGQFCKRLTQAGY
+569 NGAGQFCERLTQAGY
-584 GSVQVTVGENLSYP
+584 GNVQVTVGENLSYP

-608 EMGKLEFTDLS
+608 EMKKLEFADLS
-619 LMQLEV
+619 LMLLEV
-625 LGKIKRGQTEVPNKE
+625 TDEIKNVKQLKRFEQEDKRLLP
-640 KIADDD
+640 ADS
-646 NIEITNVEKLKMY
+646 V
-659 AQGMVSEKRIQ
+659 GV
-670 DVQVTESYKNDKH
+670 
-683 KFVLHTNL
+683 F
-691 CQEIPRIMLAAPKSG
+691 PRIMLAAPKSG

-714 GLLEI
+714 GLLEV

-751 NLDSFFLPPEGVR
+751 NLDSFFLPAEGVR
-764 EVLAD
+764 KVLVD
-769 AAREEKAGIAVLE
+769 AVREEQAEIAVLE

-796 AASSWEIAKITDT
+796 SASSWEIAEITDT
-809 PAILLLDCKGASLS
+809 PAILVLDCKGASLS

-834 REDSQIAG
+834 RKKSHIAG

-912 VDRVL
+912 VERVL
-917 EVAGMSLEGENKEK
+917 EVAGMLPLRIENKEK
-931 EKTERIERAEKT
+931 EKAENESMEAESIAKFPACQEQKVT
-943 RKGSEKISPRVR
+943 SRVR

-987 LRDKKIPEG
+987 LRDKKIPNR
-996 VNGLLFGG
+996 VDGLLFGG
-1004 GYPENYARELAENAA
+1004 GYPENYARELAKNAA
-1019 MRESV
+1019 MRESI

-1061 YPFNAYRTDRLRR
+1061 YPFDAYRTNRLRR
-1074 FGYVRLLTPS
+1074 FGYVRLLTSS

-1099 EPGTDWEAVKPTG
+1099 DPGTDWEAVKPTG

-1123 AQIGGFPH
+1123 GQIGGFPH
-1131 LYYASCPEF
+1131 LYYASCPDF
-1140 LRGWLNVCEKY
+1140 LRKWLDVCAKGSQQKY
-1151 SEDNGDKF
+1151 IN

>member
-21 SREKIPAWVS
+21 SREKIEAWVS
-31 VASEYGEELLRE
+31 VASEYGEELLQE
-43 DLLEAENVENAE
+43 ELMESGNAGNPDL
-55 NLVQNHDMNGREK
+55 NHNTC
-68 SADREGYL
+68 L
-76 AKKNLKNASVSSAVK
+76 AKKNLKTVQASSVIK
-91 VLRGRMDRHQ
+91 VLRGRMDRYQ

-110 IQLVIDATH
+110 IHLVIDATH
-119 PHAKLVSEEIQ
+119 PHARLVSEEIQ
-130 EACRQTGIRLERCL
+130 EACGRTGVRLERCL
-144 RAEGEQNRGRDW
+144 RAGGEQNKARDW

-164 AVAFLSSVPGVIFA
+164 AVSFLSSVSGVIFA
-178 TTGSKELEA
+178 TTGSKELEV
-187 LCQIPEYP
+187 LCQIPDYQ
-195 KRVYARVLPISGVL
+195 KRVYARVLPTSNVL
-209 KKCEE
+209 KKCEK

-224 MQGPFSTEMNAL
+224 MQGPFSTEMNTL

-249 DSGRAGGFQEKMEA
+249 DSGRAGGFQEKVEA
-263 ARANGTRVVVI
+263 ARENGTRVVVI
-274 RRPEER
+274 RRPEED
-280 GISLNEA
+280 GISLEEA
-287 MKVLKETDGRTIGE
+287 MEVLKKADEGKVGE
-301 REGIESEIASAKSK
+301 
-315 KNIEGVDG
+315 
-323 ENQEKS
+323 
-329 NEVENVPAGEEE
+329 
-341 RKSGTDTV
+341 
-349 ELEERNKIKPSK
+349 L
-361 TQTVFVTAQKLAC
+361 
-374 DTQKTHLILAGIG
+374 KTHLILAGIG

-423 DDLLINKEGKIENRQ
+423 NDLLISKEGKAENRQ
-438 KSATAVEKERIPGNI
+438 ESAAAVEKER
-453 RGSYVKCY
+453 KCY
-461 KAYLPDDVIRIIS
+461 KAYLPDDVIQIVS
-474 EHPEWKQAVI
+474 KHPEWKQAVI

-496 SKMAERLREA
+496 SRMAERLREA
-506 GYPFTVYPGIS
+506 GYPFTVYPGTS
-517 CISYLA
+517 CVSYLA

-543 PVERVMKHLCDPEEA
+543 SVDRVMKRLCDPEEPA
-558 ANRAFILMGGK
+558 KRAFILMGGK
-569 NGAGQFCKRLTQAGY
+569 NGAGQFCECLTQAGY
-584 GSVQVTVGENLSYP
+584 GNVQVTVGENLSYP

-608 EMGKLEFTDLS
+608 EMKKLEFADLS
-619 LMQLEV
+619 LILLEV
-625 LGKIKRGQTEVPNKE
+625 TDEIKNVKQLKRFEQEDKRLLP
-640 KIADDD
+640 ADS
-646 NIEITNVEKLKMY
+646 V
-659 AQGMVSEKRIQ
+659 GV
-670 DVQVTESYKNDKH
+670 
-683 KFVLHTNL
+683 F
-691 CQEIPRIMLAAPKSG
+691 PRIMLAAPKSG

-714 GLLEI
+714 GLLEV

-751 NLDSFFLPPEGVR
+751 NLDSFFLPAEGVR
-764 EVLAD
+764 KVLVD
-769 AAREEKAGIAVLE
+769 AVREEQAGIAVLE

-796 AASSWEIAKITDT
+796 SASSWEIAEITDT
-809 PAILLLDCKGASLS
+809 PAILVLDCKGASLS

-834 REDSQIAG
+834 RKKSHIAG

-862 ASGLPVLGYLPES
+862 ASGLSVLGYLPES

-917 EVAGMSLEGENKEK
+917 EVAGMLPLRIENKEK
-931 EKTERIERAEKT
+931 EKAENESMEAESIAKFPACQEQKVT
-943 RKGSEKISPRVR
+943 SRVR

-987 LRDKKIPEG
+987 LRDKKIPDR
-996 VNGLLFGG
+996 VDGLLFGG
-1004 GYPENYARELAENAA
+1004 GYPENYARELAKNAA
-1019 MRESV
+1019 MRESI

-1061 YPFNAYRTDRLRR
+1061 YPFDAYRTNRLRR
-1074 FGYVRLLTPS
+1074 FGYVRLLTSS

-1099 EPGTDWEAVKPTG
+1099 DPGTDWEAVKPTG

-1123 AQIGGFPH
+1123 GQIGGFPH
-1131 LYYASCPEF
+1131 LYYASCPDF
-1140 LRGWLNVCEKY
+1140 LRKWLDVCAKGSQQKY
-1151 SEDNGDKF
+1151 IN

>member
-21 SREKIPAWVS
+21 SREKIEAWVS
-31 VASEYGEELLRE
+31 VASEYGEELLQE
-43 DLLEAENVENAE
+43 ELMESGNAG
-55 NLVQNHDMNGREK
+55 NPDSNRNTC
-68 SADREGYL
+68 L
-76 AKKNLKNASVSSAVK
+76 AKKNLKTVQASSVIK
-91 VLRGRMDRHQ
+91 VLRGRMDRYQ

-110 IQLVIDATH
+110 IHLVIDATH
-119 PHAKLVSEEIQ
+119 PHARLVSEEIQ
-130 EACRQTGIRLERCL
+130 EACGRTGVRLERCL
-144 RAEGEQNRGRDW
+144 RAGGEQNKARDW

-164 AVAFLSSVPGVIFA
+164 AVSFLSSVSGVIFA
-178 TTGSKELEA
+178 TTGSKELEV
-187 LCQIPEYP
+187 LCQIPDYQ
-195 KRVYARVLPISGVL
+195 KRVYARVLPTSNVL
-209 KKCEE
+209 KKCEK

-224 MQGPFSTEMNAL
+224 MQGPFSTEMNTL

-249 DSGRAGGFQEKMEA
+249 DSGRAGGFQEKVEA
-263 ARANGTRVVVI
+263 ARENGTRVVVI
-274 RRPEER
+274 RRPEEN
-280 GISLNEA
+280 GISLEEA
-287 MKVLKETDGRTIGE
+287 MEVLKKADEGKVGE
-301 REGIESEIASAKSK
+301 
-315 KNIEGVDG
+315 
-323 ENQEKS
+323 
-329 NEVENVPAGEEE
+329 
-341 RKSGTDTV
+341 
-349 ELEERNKIKPSK
+349 L
-361 TQTVFVTAQKLAC
+361 
-374 DTQKTHLILAGIG
+374 KTHLILAGIG

-398 LRAIRE
+398 LRSIRE

-423 DDLLINKEGKIENRQ
+423 NDLLISKEGKAENRLE
-438 KSATAVEKERIPGNI
+438 SAAAVEKER
-453 RGSYVKCY
+453 KCY
-461 KAYLPDDVIRIIS
+461 KAYLPDDVIQIVS
-474 EHPEWKQAVI
+474 KHPEWKQAVI

-496 SKMAERLREA
+496 SRMAERLREA
-506 GYPFTVYPGIS
+506 GYPFTVYPGTS
-517 CISYLA
+517 CVTYLA

-543 PVERVMKHLCDPEEA
+543 SVDRVMKRLCDPEEPA
-558 ANRAFILMGGK
+558 KRAFILMGGK
-569 NGAGQFCKRLTQAGY
+569 NGAGQFCERLTQAGY
-584 GSVQVTVGENLSYP
+584 GNVQVTVGENLSYP

-608 EMGKLEFTDLS
+608 EMKKLEFADLS
-619 LMQLEV
+619 LILLEV
-625 LGKIKRGQTEVPNKE
+625 TDEIKNVKQLKRFEQEDKRLLP
-640 KIADDD
+640 ADS
-646 NIEITNVEKLKMY
+646 V
-659 AQGMVSEKRIQ
+659 GV
-670 DVQVTESYKNDKH
+670 
-683 KFVLHTNL
+683 F
-691 CQEIPRIMLAAPKSG
+691 PRIMLAAPKSG

-714 GLLEI
+714 GLLEV

-751 NLDSFFLPPEGVR
+751 NLDSFFLPAEGVR
-764 EVLAD
+764 KVLVD
-769 AAREEKAGIAVLE
+769 AVREEQAGIAVLE

-796 AASSWEIAKITDT
+796 SASSWEIAEITDT
-809 PAILLLDCKGASLS
+809 PAILVLDCKGASLS

-834 REDSQIAG
+834 RKNSHIAG

-917 EVAGMSLEGENKEK
+917 EVAGMLPLRIENKEK
-931 EKTERIERAEKT
+931 EKAENESMEAESIAKFPACQEQKVT
-943 RKGSEKISPRVR
+943 SRVR

-987 LRDKKIPEG
+987 LRDKKIPDR
-996 VNGLLFGG
+996 VDGLLFGG
-1004 GYPENYARELAENAA
+1004 GYPENYARELAKNAA
-1019 MRESV
+1019 MRESI

-1061 YPFNAYRTDRLRR
+1061 YPFDAYRTNRLRR
-1074 FGYVRLLTPS
+1074 FGYVRLLTSS

-1099 EPGTDWEAVKPTG
+1099 DPGTDWEAVKPTG

-1123 AQIGGFPH
+1123 GQIGGFPH
-1131 LYYASCPEF
+1131 LYYASCPDF
-1140 LRGWLNVCEKY
+1140 LRKWLDECAKGSQQKY
-1151 SEDNGDKF
+1151 TN

>member
-21 SREKIPAWVS
+21 SREKIEAWVS
-31 VASEYGEELLRE
+31 VASEYGEELLQE
-43 DLLEAENVENAE
+43 ELMESGNAGNQDL
-55 NLVQNHDMNGREK
+55 NHNTC
-68 SADREGYL
+68 L
-76 AKKNLKNASVSSAVK
+76 AKKNLKTVQASSVIK
-91 VLRGRMDRHQ
+91 VLRGRMDRYQ

-110 IQLVIDATH
+110 IHLVIDATH
-119 PHAKLVSEEIQ
+119 PHARLVSEEIQ
-130 EACRQTGIRLERCL
+130 EACGRTGVRLERCL
-144 RAEGEQNRGRDW
+144 RAEGEQNKARDW

-164 AVAFLSSVPGVIFA
+164 AVSFLSSVSGVIFA

-187 LCQIPEYP
+187 LCQIPDYQ
-195 KRVYARVLPISGVL
+195 KRVYARVLPTSNVL
-209 KKCEE
+209 KKCEK

-224 MQGPFSTEMNAL
+224 MQGPFSTEMNTL
-236 FLRQTKAEWLLTK
+236 FLRETKAEWLLTK
-249 DSGRAGGFQEKMEA
+249 DSGRAGGFQEKVEA
-263 ARANGTRVVVI
+263 ARENGTRVVVI
-274 RRPEER
+274 RRPEED
-280 GISLNEA
+280 GISLEEA
-287 MKVLKETDGRTIGE
+287 MEVLKKADEGNVGE
-301 REGIESEIASAKSK
+301 
-315 KNIEGVDG
+315 
-323 ENQEKS
+323 
-329 NEVENVPAGEEE
+329 
-341 RKSGTDTV
+341 
-349 ELEERNKIKPSK
+349 L
-361 TQTVFVTAQKLAC
+361 
-374 DTQKTHLILAGIG
+374 KTHLILAGIG

-423 DDLLINKEGKIENRQ
+423 NNLLISKEGKAENRQ
-438 KSATAVEKERIPGNI
+438 KSAAAVEKER
-453 RGSYVKCY
+453 KCY
-461 KAYLPDDVIRIIS
+461 KAYLPDDVIQIVS
-474 EHPEWKQAVI
+474 KHPEWKQAVI

-496 SKMAERLREA
+496 SRMAERLREA
-506 GYPFTVYPGIS
+506 GYPFTVYPGTS
-517 CISYLA
+517 CVSYLS

-543 PVERVMKHLCDPEEA
+543 SVDRVMKRLCDPEEPA
-558 ANRAFILMGGK
+558 KRAFILMGGK
-569 NGAGQFCKRLTQAGY
+569 NGAGQFCERLTQAGY
-584 GSVQVTVGENLSYP
+584 GNVQVTVGENLSYP

-608 EMGKLEFTDLS
+608 EMKKLEFADLS
-619 LMQLEV
+619 LMLLEV
-625 LGKIKRGQTEVPNKE
+625 TDEIKNVKQLKRFEQEDKLLLP
-640 KIADDD
+640 ADS
-646 NIEITNVEKLKMY
+646 V
-659 AQGMVSEKRIQ
+659 GV
-670 DVQVTESYKNDKH
+670 
-683 KFVLHTNL
+683 F
-691 CQEIPRIMLAAPKSG
+691 PRIMLAAPKSG

-714 GLLEI
+714 GLLEV

-751 NLDSFFLPPEGVR
+751 NLDSFFLPAEGVR
-764 EVLAD
+764 KVLVD
-769 AAREEKAGIAVLE
+769 AVREEQAEIAVLE

-796 AASSWEIAKITDT
+796 SASSWEIAEITDT
-809 PAILLLDCKGASLS
+809 PAILVLDCKGASLS

-834 REDSQIAG
+834 RKKSHIAG

-912 VDRVL
+912 VERVL
-917 EVAGMSLEGENKEK
+917 EVAGMLPLRIENKEK
-931 EKTERIERAEKT
+931 EKAENESMEAESIAKFPACQEQKVT
-943 RKGSEKISPRVR
+943 SRVR

-987 LRDKKIPEG
+987 LRDKKIPDR
-996 VNGLLFGG
+996 VDGLLFGG

-1019 MRESV
+1019 MRESI

-1061 YPFNAYRTDRLRR
+1061 YPFDAYRTNRLRR
-1074 FGYVRLLTPS
+1074 FGYVRLLTSS

-1099 EPGTDWEAVKPTG
+1099 DPGTDWEAVKPTG

-1123 AQIGGFPH
+1123 GQIGGFPH
-1131 LYYASCPEF
+1131 LYYASCPDF
-1140 LRGWLNVCEKY
+1140 LRKWLDVCAKGSQQKY
-1151 SEDNGDKF
+1151 IN

>member
-21 SREKIPAWVS
+21 SREKIEAWVS
-31 VASEYGEELLRE
+31 VASEYGEELLQE
-43 DLLEAENVENAE
+43 ELMESGNAGNPDL
-55 NLVQNHDMNGREK
+55 NHNTKESGQC
-68 SADREGYL
+68 ADKEICF
-76 AKKNLKNASVSSAVK
+76 AKKSLKNVQASSVIK
-91 VLRGRMDRHQ
+91 VLRGRMDRYQ

-110 IQLVIDATH
+110 IHLVIDATH
-119 PHAKLVSEEIQ
+119 PHARLVSEEIQ
-130 EACRQTGIRLERCL
+130 EACGRTGVRLERCL
-144 RAEGEQNRGRDW
+144 RAEGEQNKARDW

-164 AVAFLSSVPGVIFA
+164 AVSFLSSVSGVIFA

-187 LCQIPEYP
+187 LCQIPDYQ
-195 KRVYARVLPISGVL
+195 KRVYARVLPTSNVL
-209 KKCEE
+209 KKCEK

-224 MQGPFSTEMNAL
+224 MQGPFSTEMNTL

-249 DSGRAGGFQEKMEA
+249 DSGRAGGFQEKVEA
-263 ARANGTRVVVI
+263 ARENGTRVVVI
-274 RRPEER
+274 RRPEED
-280 GISLNEA
+280 GILLEEA
-287 MKVLKETDGRTIGE
+287 MEVLKKADEGNAGE
-301 REGIESEIASAKSK
+301 REGRGGEDIEREIASAKRK

-323 ENQEKS
+323 ENQRKS
-329 NEVENVPAGEEE
+329 NVA
-341 RKSGTDTV
+341 
-349 ELEERNKIKPSK
+349 EL
-361 TQTVFVTAQKLAC
+361 
-374 DTQKTHLILAGIG
+374 KTHLILAGIG

-398 LRAIRE
+398 FRAIRE

-423 DDLLINKEGKIENRQ
+423 NDLLISKKGKAENRQ
-438 KSATAVEKERIPGNI
+438 ESAAAVEKET
-453 RGSYVKCY
+453 KCY
-461 KAYLPDDVIRIIS
+461 KAYLPDDVIQIVS
-474 EHPEWKQAVI
+474 KHPEWKQAVI

-496 SKMAERLREA
+496 SRMSERLREA
-506 GYPFTVYPGIS
+506 GYPFTVYPGTS
-517 CISYLA
+517 CVTYLA

-543 PVERVMKHLCDPEEA
+543 SVDRVMKRLCDPEEEA
-558 ANRAFILMGGK
+558 KRAFILMGGK
-569 NGAGQFCKRLTQAGY
+569 NGAGQFCERLTQAGY
-584 GSVQVTVGENLSYP
+584 GNVQVTVGENLSYP

-608 EMGKLEFTDLS
+608 EMKKLEFADLS
-619 LMQLEV
+619 LMLLEV
-625 LGKIKRGQTEVPNKE
+625 TDEIKNVRQLKRFEQEDKRLLP
-640 KIADDD
+640 ADS
-646 NIEITNVEKLKMY
+646 IG
-659 AQGMVSEKRIQ
+659 A
-670 DVQVTESYKNDKH
+670 
-683 KFVLHTNL
+683 F
-691 CQEIPRIMLAAPKSG
+691 PRIMLAAPKSG

-719 LRRRGLNPI
+719 FRRRGLNPI

-751 NLDSFFLPPEGVR
+751 NLDSFFLPTEGVR
-764 EVLAD
+764 KVLVD
-769 AAREEKAGIAVLE
+769 AVREEQAGIAVLE

-796 AASSWEIAKITDT
+796 SASSWEIAEITDT
-809 PAILLLDCKGASLS
+809 PAILVLDCKGASLS

-834 REDSQIAG
+834 RKKSHIAG

-912 VDRVL
+912 VERVL
-917 EVAGMSLEGENKEK
+917 EVAGMLPLRIENKEK
-931 EKTERIERAEKT
+931 EKAENESMEAESIAKFPACQEQKVT
-943 RKGSEKISPRVR
+943 SRVR

-967 YQENFRLLEQMGAE
+967 YQENLHLLEQMGAE

-987 LRDKKIPEG
+987 LRDKKIPDR
-996 VNGLLFGG
+996 VDGLLFGG
-1004 GYPENYARELAENAA
+1004 GYPENYARELAKNAA
-1019 MRESV
+1019 MRESI

-1061 YPFNAYRTDRLRR
+1061 YPFDAYRTNRLRR
-1074 FGYVRLLTPS
+1074 FGYVRLLTSS

-1099 EPGTDWEAVKPTG
+1099 DPGTDWEAVKPTG

-1123 AQIGGFPH
+1123 GQIGGFPH
-1131 LYYASCPEF
+1131 LYYASCPDF
-1140 LRGWLNVCEKY
+1140 LRKWLDVCAKGSQKKY
-1151 SEDNGDKF
+1151 IN

>member
-21 SREKIPAWVS
+21 SREKIEAWVS
-31 VASEYGEELLRE
+31 VASEYGEELLQE
-43 DLLEAENVENAE
+43 ELMESGNAGNPDL
-55 NLVQNHDMNGREK
+55 NHNTC
-68 SADREGYL
+68 L
-76 AKKNLKNASVSSAVK
+76 AKKNLKTVQASSVIK
-91 VLRGRMDRHQ
+91 VLRGRMDRYQ

-110 IQLVIDATH
+110 IHLVIDATH
-119 PHAKLVSEEIQ
+119 PHARLVSEEIQ
-130 EACRQTGIRLERCL
+130 EACGRTGVRLERCL
-144 RAEGEQNRGRDW
+144 RAEGEQNKARDW

-164 AVAFLSSVPGVIFA
+164 AVSFLSSVSGVIFA
-178 TTGSKELEA
+178 TTGSKELEV
-187 LCQIPEYP
+187 LCQIPDYQ
-195 KRVYARVLPISGVL
+195 KRVYARVLPTSNVL
-209 KKCEE
+209 KKCEK

-224 MQGPFSTEMNAL
+224 MQGPFSTEMNTL

-249 DSGRAGGFQEKMEA
+249 DSGRAGGFQEKVEA
-263 ARANGTRVVVI
+263 ARENGTRVVVI
-274 RRPEER
+274 RRPEED
-280 GISLNEA
+280 GISLEEA
-287 MKVLKETDGRTIGE
+287 MEVLKKADEGNVGE
-301 REGIESEIASAKSK
+301 
-315 KNIEGVDG
+315 
-323 ENQEKS
+323 
-329 NEVENVPAGEEE
+329 
-341 RKSGTDTV
+341 
-349 ELEERNKIKPSK
+349 L
-361 TQTVFVTAQKLAC
+361 
-374 DTQKTHLILAGIG
+374 KTHLILAGIG

-423 DDLLINKEGKIENRQ
+423 NDLLISKEGKAENRQ
-438 KSATAVEKERIPGNI
+438 ESAAAVEKET
-453 RGSYVKCY
+453 KCY
-461 KAYLPDDVIRIIS
+461 KAYLPDDVIQIVS
-474 EHPEWKQAVI
+474 KHPEWKQAVI

-496 SKMAERLREA
+496 SRMAERLREA
-506 GYPFTVYPGIS
+506 GYPFTVYPGTS
-517 CISYLA
+517 CVSYLA

-543 PVERVMKHLCDPEEA
+543 SVDRVMKRLCDPEEPA
-558 ANRAFILMGGK
+558 KRAFILMGGK
-569 NGAGQFCKRLTQAGY
+569 NGAGQFCERLTQAGY
-584 GSVQVTVGENLSYP
+584 GNVQVTVGENLSYP

-608 EMGKLEFTDLS
+608 EMKKLEFADLS
-619 LMQLEV
+619 LILLEV
-625 LGKIKRGQTEVPNKE
+625 TDEIKNVKQLKRFEQEDKRLLP
-640 KIADDD
+640 ADS
-646 NIEITNVEKLKMY
+646 V
-659 AQGMVSEKRIQ
+659 GV
-670 DVQVTESYKNDKH
+670 
-683 KFVLHTNL
+683 F
-691 CQEIPRIMLAAPKSG
+691 PRIMLAAPKSG

-714 GLLEI
+714 GLLEV

-751 NLDSFFLPPEGVR
+751 NLDSFFLPAEGVR
-764 EVLAD
+764 KVLVD
-769 AAREEKAGIAVLE
+769 AVREEQAGIAVLE

-796 AASSWEIAKITDT
+796 SASSWEIAEITDT
-809 PAILLLDCKGASLS
+809 PAILVLDCKGASLS

-834 REDSQIAG
+834 RKKSHIAG

-917 EVAGMSLEGENKEK
+917 EVAGMLPLRIENKEK
-931 EKTERIERAEKT
+931 EKAENESMEAESIAKFPACQEQKVT
-943 RKGSEKISPRVR
+943 SRVR

-987 LRDKKIPEG
+987 LRDKKIPDR
-996 VNGLLFGG
+996 VDGLLFGG
-1004 GYPENYARELAENAA
+1004 GYPENYARELAKNAA
-1019 MRESV
+1019 MRESI

-1061 YPFNAYRTDRLRR
+1061 YPFDAYRTNRLRR
-1074 FGYVRLLTPS
+1074 FGYVRLLTSS

-1099 EPGTDWEAVKPTG
+1099 DPGTDWEAVKPTG

-1123 AQIGGFPH
+1123 GQIGGFPH
-1131 LYYASCPEF
+1131 LYYASCPDF
-1140 LRGWLNVCEKY
+1140 LRKWLDVCAKGSQQKY
-1151 SEDNGDKF
+1151 IN

>member
-21 SREKIPAWVS
+21 SREKIEAWVS
-31 VASEYGEELLRE
+31 VASEYGEELLQE
-43 DLLEAENVENAE
+43 ELMESGNAGNPDL
-55 NLVQNHDMNGREK
+55 NHNTC
-68 SADREGYL
+68 L
-76 AKKNLKNASVSSAVK
+76 AKKNLKTVQASSVIK
-91 VLRGRMDRHQ
+91 VLRGRMDRYQ

-110 IQLVIDATH
+110 IHLVIDATH
-119 PHAKLVSEEIQ
+119 PHARLVSEEIQ
-130 EACRQTGIRLERCL
+130 EACGRTGVRLERCL
-144 RAEGEQNRGRDW
+144 RAEGEQNKARDW

-164 AVAFLSSVPGVIFA
+164 AVSFLSSVSGVIFA
-178 TTGSKELEA
+178 TTGSKELEV
-187 LCQIPEYP
+187 LCQIPDYQ
-195 KRVYARVLPISGVL
+195 KRVYARVLPTSNVL
-209 KKCEE
+209 KKCEK

-224 MQGPFSTEMNAL
+224 MQGPFSTEMNTL

-249 DSGRAGGFQEKMEA
+249 DSGRAGGFQEKVEA
-263 ARANGTRVVVI
+263 ARENGTRVVVI
-274 RRPEER
+274 RRPEED
-280 GISLNEA
+280 GISLEEA
-287 MKVLKETDGRTIGE
+287 MEVLKKADEGKVGE
-301 REGIESEIASAKSK
+301 
-315 KNIEGVDG
+315 
-323 ENQEKS
+323 
-329 NEVENVPAGEEE
+329 
-341 RKSGTDTV
+341 
-349 ELEERNKIKPSK
+349 L
-361 TQTVFVTAQKLAC
+361 
-374 DTQKTHLILAGIG
+374 KTHLILAGIG

-423 DDLLINKEGKIENRQ
+423 NDLLISKEGKAENRQ
-438 KSATAVEKERIPGNI
+438 ESAAAVEKET
-453 RGSYVKCY
+453 KCY
-461 KAYLPDDVIRIIS
+461 KAYLPDDVIQIVS
-474 EHPEWKQAVI
+474 KHPEWKQAVI

-496 SKMAERLREA
+496 SRMAERLREA
-506 GYPFTVYPGIS
+506 GYPFTVYTGTS
-517 CISYLA
+517 CVSYLA

-543 PVERVMKHLCDPEEA
+543 SVDRVMKRLCDPEEPA
-558 ANRAFILMGGK
+558 KRAFILMGGK
-569 NGAGQFCKRLTQAGY
+569 NGAGQFCERLTQAGY
-584 GSVQVTVGENLSYP
+584 GNVQVTVGESLSYP

-608 EMGKLEFTDLS
+608 EMKKLEFADLS
-619 LMQLEV
+619 LMLLEV
-625 LGKIKRGQTEVPNKE
+625 TDEIKNVKQLKRFEQEDKRLLP
-640 KIADDD
+640 ADS
-646 NIEITNVEKLKMY
+646 V
-659 AQGMVSEKRIQ
+659 GV
-670 DVQVTESYKNDKH
+670 
-683 KFVLHTNL
+683 F
-691 CQEIPRIMLAAPKSG
+691 PRIMLAAPKSG

-714 GLLEI
+714 GLLEV

-751 NLDSFFLPPEGVR
+751 NLDSFFLPAEGVR
-764 EVLAD
+764 KVLVD
-769 AAREEKAGIAVLE
+769 AVREEQAGIAVLE

-796 AASSWEIAKITDT
+796 SASSWEIAEITDT
-809 PAILLLDCKGASLS
+809 PAILVLDCKGASLS

-834 REDSQIAG
+834 RKKSHIAG

-912 VDRVL
+912 VEQVL
-917 EVAGMSLEGENKEK
+917 EVAGMLPLRIENKEK
-931 EKTERIERAEKT
+931 EKAENESMEAESIAKFPACQEQKVT
-943 RKGSEKISPRVR
+943 SRVR

-987 LRDKKIPEG
+987 LRDKKIPDR
-996 VNGLLFGG
+996 VDGLLFGG
-1004 GYPENYARELAENAA
+1004 GYPENYARELAKNAA
-1019 MRESV
+1019 MRESI

-1061 YPFNAYRTDRLRR
+1061 YPFDAYRTNRLRR
-1074 FGYVRLLTPS
+1074 FGYVRLLTSS

-1099 EPGTDWEAVKPTG
+1099 DPGTDWEAVKPTG

-1123 AQIGGFPH
+1123 GQIGGFPH
-1131 LYYASCPEF
+1131 LYYASCPDF
-1140 LRGWLNVCEKY
+1140 LRKWLDVCAKGSQQKY
-1151 SEDNGDKF
+1151 TN

>member
-21 SREKIPAWVS
+21 SREKIEAWVS
-31 VASEYGEELLRE
+31 VASEYGEELLQE
-43 DLLEAENVENAE
+43 ELMESGNAGNPDL
-55 NLVQNHDMNGREK
+55 NHNTC
-68 SADREGYL
+68 L
-76 AKKNLKNASVSSAVK
+76 AKKNLKTVQASSVIK
-91 VLRGRMDRHQ
+91 VLRGRMDRYQ

-110 IQLVIDATH
+110 IHLVIDATH
-119 PHAKLVSEEIQ
+119 PHARLVSEEIQ
-130 EACRQTGIRLERCL
+130 EACGRTGVRLERCL
-144 RAEGEQNRGRDW
+144 RAEGEQNKARDW

-164 AVAFLSSVPGVIFA
+164 AVSFLSSVSGVIFA

-187 LCQIPEYP
+187 LCQIPDYQ
-195 KRVYARVLPISGVL
+195 KRVYARVLPTSNVL
-209 KKCEE
+209 RKCEKM
-214 LGITGSHLIA
+214 GITGSHLIA
-224 MQGPFSTEMNAL
+224 MQGPFSTEMNTL

-249 DSGRAGGFQEKMEA
+249 DSGRAGGFQEKVEA
-263 ARANGTRVVVI
+263 ARENGTRVVVI
-274 RRPEER
+274 RRPEED
-280 GISLNEA
+280 GISLEEA
-287 MKVLKETDGRTIGE
+287 MEVLKKADEGNVGE
-301 REGIESEIASAKSK
+301 
-315 KNIEGVDG
+315 
-323 ENQEKS
+323 
-329 NEVENVPAGEEE
+329 
-341 RKSGTDTV
+341 
-349 ELEERNKIKPSK
+349 L
-361 TQTVFVTAQKLAC
+361 
-374 DTQKTHLILAGIG
+374 KTHLILAGIG

-423 DDLLINKEGKIENRQ
+423 NDLLISKEGKAENRQ
-438 KSATAVEKERIPGNI
+438 ESAAAVEKET
-453 RGSYVKCY
+453 KCY
-461 KAYLPDDVIRIIS
+461 KAYLPDDVIQIVS
-474 EHPEWKQAVI
+474 KHPEWKQAVI

-496 SKMAERLREA
+496 SRMAERLREA
-506 GYPFTVYPGIS
+506 GYPFTVYPGTS
-517 CISYLA
+517 CVSYLS

-543 PVERVMKHLCDPEEA
+543 SVDRVMKRLCDPEEPA
-558 ANRAFILMGGK
+558 KRAFILMGGK
-569 NGAGQFCKRLTQAGY
+569 NGAGQFCERLTQAGY
-584 GSVQVTVGENLSYP
+584 GNVQVTVGENLSYP

-608 EMGKLEFTDLS
+608 EMKKLEFADLS
-619 LMQLEV
+619 LMLLEV
-625 LGKIKRGQTEVPNKE
+625 TDEIKNVKQLKRFEQEDKRLLP
-640 KIADDD
+640 ADS
-646 NIEITNVEKLKMY
+646 V
-659 AQGMVSEKRIQ
+659 GV
-670 DVQVTESYKNDKH
+670 
-683 KFVLHTNL
+683 F
-691 CQEIPRIMLAAPKSG
+691 PRIMLAAPKSG

-714 GLLEI
+714 GLLEV

-751 NLDSFFLPPEGVR
+751 NLDSFFLPTEGVR
-764 EVLAD
+764 KVLVD
-769 AAREEKAGIAVLE
+769 AVREEQAGIAVLE

-796 AASSWEIAKITDT
+796 SASSWEIAEITDT
-809 PAILLLDCKGASLS
+809 PVILVLDCKGASLS

-834 REDSQIAG
+834 RKKSHIAG

-852 YERLAAAVEE
+852 YERLAVAVEE

-912 VDRVL
+912 VERVL
-917 EVAGMSLEGENKEK
+917 EVAGMLPLRIENKEK
-931 EKTERIERAEKT
+931 EKAENESMEAESIAKFPACQEQKVT
-943 RKGSEKISPRVR
+943 SRVR

-967 YQENFRLLEQMGAE
+967 YQENFHLLEQMGAE

-987 LRDKKIPEG
+987 LRDKKIPDR
-996 VNGLLFGG
+996 VDGLLFGG

-1019 MRESV
+1019 MRESI

-1061 YPFNAYRTDRLRR
+1061 YPFDAYRTNRLRR
-1074 FGYVRLLTPS
+1074 FGYVRLLTSS

-1099 EPGTDWEAVKPTG
+1099 DPGTDWEAVKPTG

-1123 AQIGGFPH
+1123 GQIGGFPH
-1131 LYYASCPEF
+1131 LYYASCPDF
-1140 LRGWLNVCEKY
+1140 LRKWLDVCAKGSQQKY
-1151 SEDNGDKF
+1151 IN

>member
-21 SREKIPAWVS
+21 SREKIEAWVS
-31 VASEYGEELLRE
+31 VASEYGEELLQE
-43 DLLEAENVENAE
+43 ELMESGNAGNPDL
-55 NLVQNHDMNGREK
+55 NHNTC
-68 SADREGYL
+68 L
-76 AKKNLKNASVSSAVK
+76 AKKNLKTVQASSVIK
-91 VLRGRMDRHQ
+91 VLRGRMDRYQ

-110 IQLVIDATH
+110 IHLVIDATH
-119 PHAKLVSEEIQ
+119 PHARLVSEEIQ
-130 EACRQTGIRLERCL
+130 EACGRTGVRLERCL
-144 RAEGEQNRGRDW
+144 RAEGEQNKARDW

-164 AVAFLSSVPGVIFA
+164 AVSFLSSVSGVIFA

-187 LCQIPEYP
+187 LCQIPDYQ
-195 KRVYARVLPISGVL
+195 KRVYARVLPTSNVL
-209 KKCEE
+209 KKCEK

-224 MQGPFSTEMNAL
+224 MQGPFSTEMNTL

-249 DSGRAGGFQEKMEA
+249 DSGRAGGFQEKVEA
-263 ARANGTRVVVI
+263 ARENGTRVVVI
-274 RRPEER
+274 RRPEED
-280 GISLNEA
+280 GISLEEA
-287 MKVLKETDGRTIGE
+287 MEVLKKADEGNVGE
-301 REGIESEIASAKSK
+301 
-315 KNIEGVDG
+315 
-323 ENQEKS
+323 
-329 NEVENVPAGEEE
+329 
-341 RKSGTDTV
+341 
-349 ELEERNKIKPSK
+349 L
-361 TQTVFVTAQKLAC
+361 
-374 DTQKTHLILAGIG
+374 KTHLILAGIG

-423 DDLLINKEGKIENRQ
+423 NDLLISKEGKAENRQ
-438 KSATAVEKERIPGNI
+438 ESAAAVEKER
-453 RGSYVKCY
+453 KCY
-461 KAYLPDDVIRIIS
+461 KAYLPDEVIQIVS
-474 EHPEWKQAVI
+474 KHPEWKQAVI

-496 SKMAERLREA
+496 SRMAERLREA
-506 GYPFTVYPGIS
+506 GYPFTVYPGTS
-517 CISYLA
+517 CVSYLA

-543 PVERVMKHLCDPEEA
+543 SVDRVMKRLCDPEEPA
-558 ANRAFILMGGK
+558 KRAFILMGGK
-569 NGAGQFCKRLTQAGY
+569 NGAGQFCERLTQAGY
-584 GSVQVTVGENLSYP
+584 GNVQVTVGENLSYP

-608 EMGKLEFTDLS
+608 EMKKMEFADLS
-619 LMQLEV
+619 LMLLEV
-625 LGKIKRGQTEVPNKE
+625 TDEIKNVKQLKRFEQEDKRLLP
-640 KIADDD
+640 ADS
-646 NIEITNVEKLKMY
+646 V
-659 AQGMVSEKRIQ
+659 GV
-670 DVQVTESYKNDKH
+670 
-683 KFVLHTNL
+683 F
-691 CQEIPRIMLAAPKSG
+691 PRIMLAAPKSG

-719 LRRRGLNPI
+719 LRRRSLNPI

-751 NLDSFFLPPEGVR
+751 NLDSFFLPAEGVR
-764 EVLAD
+764 KVLVD
-769 AAREEKAGIAVLE
+769 AVREEQAGIAVLE

-796 AASSWEIAKITDT
+796 SASSWEIAEITDT
-809 PAILLLDCKGASLS
+809 PAILVLDCKGASLS

-834 REDSQIAG
+834 RKKSHIAG

-917 EVAGMSLEGENKEK
+917 EVAGMLPLRIENKEK
-931 EKTERIERAEKT
+931 EKAENESMEAESIAKFPACQEQKVT
-943 RKGSEKISPRVR
+943 SRVR

-987 LRDKKIPEG
+987 LRDKKIPDR
-996 VNGLLFGG
+996 VDGLLFGG
-1004 GYPENYARELAENAA
+1004 GYPENYARELAKNAA
-1019 MRESV
+1019 MRESI

-1061 YPFNAYRTDRLRR
+1061 YPFDAYRTNRLRR
-1074 FGYVRLLTPS
+1074 FGYVRLLTSS

-1099 EPGTDWEAVKPTG
+1099 DPGTDWEAVKPTG

-1123 AQIGGFPH
+1123 GQIGGFPH
-1131 LYYASCPEF
+1131 LYYASCPDF
-1140 LRGWLNVCEKY
+1140 LRKWLDECAKGSQQKY
-1151 SEDNGDKF
+1151 TN

>member
-21 SREKIPAWVS
+21 SREKIEAWVS
-31 VASEYGEELLRE
+31 VASEYGEELLQE
-43 DLLEAENVENAE
+43 ELMESGNAGNPDL
-55 NLVQNHDMNGREK
+55 NHNTC
-68 SADREGYL
+68 L
-76 AKKNLKNASVSSAVK
+76 AKKNLKTVQASSVIK
-91 VLRGRMDRHQ
+91 VLRGRMDRYQ

-110 IQLVIDATH
+110 IHLVIDATH
-119 PHAKLVSEEIQ
+119 PHARLVSEEIQ
-130 EACRQTGIRLERCL
+130 EACGRTGVRLERCL
-144 RAEGEQNRGRDW
+144 RAEGEQNKARDW

-164 AVAFLSSVPGVIFA
+164 AVSFLSSVSGVIFA

-187 LCQIPEYP
+187 LCQIPDYQ
-195 KRVYARVLPISGVL
+195 KRVYARVLPTSNVL
-209 KKCEE
+209 KKCEK

-224 MQGPFSTEMNAL
+224 MQGPFSTEMNTL

-263 ARANGTRVVVI
+263 ARENGTRVVVI
-274 RRPEER
+274 RRPEED
-280 GISLNEA
+280 GISLEEA
-287 MKVLKETDGRTIGE
+287 MEVLKKADEGNVGE
-301 REGIESEIASAKSK
+301 
-315 KNIEGVDG
+315 
-323 ENQEKS
+323 
-329 NEVENVPAGEEE
+329 
-341 RKSGTDTV
+341 
-349 ELEERNKIKPSK
+349 L
-361 TQTVFVTAQKLAC
+361 
-374 DTQKTHLILAGIG
+374 KTHLILAGIG

-423 DDLLINKEGKIENRQ
+423 NDLLISKEGKAENRQ
-438 KSATAVEKERIPGNI
+438 ESAAAVEKET
-453 RGSYVKCY
+453 KCY
-461 KAYLPDDVIRIIS
+461 KAYLPDDVIQIVS
-474 EHPEWKQAVI
+474 KHPEWKQAVI

-496 SKMAERLREA
+496 SRMSERLREA
-506 GYPFTVYPGIS
+506 GYPFTVYPGTS
-517 CISYLA
+517 CVTYLA

-543 PVERVMKHLCDPEEA
+543 SVDRVMKRLCDPEEEA
-558 ANRAFILMGGK
+558 KRAFILMGGK
-569 NGAGQFCKRLTQAGY
+569 NGAGQFCERLTQAGY
-584 GSVQVTVGENLSYP
+584 GNVQVTVGENLSYP

-608 EMGKLEFTDLS
+608 EMKKLEFADLS
-619 LMQLEV
+619 LMLLEV
-625 LGKIKRGQTEVPNKE
+625 TDEIK
-640 KIADDD
+640 
-646 NIEITNVEKLKMY
+646 NVRQLKRFE
-659 AQGMVSEKRIQ
+659 QEDKRLLPT
-670 DVQVTESYKNDKH
+670 DSVGV
-683 KFVLHTNL
+683 F
-691 CQEIPRIMLAAPKSG
+691 PRIMLAAPKSG

-714 GLLEI
+714 GLLEV

-751 NLDSFFLPPEGVR
+751 NLDSFFLPTEGVR
-764 EVLAD
+764 KVLVD
-769 AAREEKAGIAVLE
+769 AVREEQAGIAVLE

-796 AASSWEIAKITDT
+796 SASSWEIAEITDT
-809 PAILLLDCKGASLS
+809 PAILVLDCKGASLS

-834 REDSQIAG
+834 RKKSHIAG

-912 VDRVL
+912 VERVL
-917 EVAGMSLEGENKEK
+917 EVAGMLPLRIENKEK
-931 EKTERIERAEKT
+931 EKAENESMEAESIAKFPACQEQKVT
-943 RKGSEKISPRVR
+943 SRVR

-987 LRDKKIPEG
+987 LRDKKIPDR
-996 VNGLLFGG
+996 VDGLLFGG
-1004 GYPENYARELAENAA
+1004 GYPENYARELAKNAA
-1019 MRESV
+1019 MRESI

-1061 YPFNAYRTDRLRR
+1061 YPFDAYRTNRLHR
-1074 FGYVRLLTPS
+1074 FGYVRLLTSS

-1099 EPGTDWEAVKPTG
+1099 DPGTDWEAVKPTG

-1123 AQIGGFPH
+1123 GQIGGFPH
-1131 LYYASCPEF
+1131 LYYASCPDF
-1140 LRGWLNVCEKY
+1140 LRKWLDVCAKGSQKKY
-1151 SEDNGDKF
+1151 IN

>member
-21 SREKIPAWVS
+21 SREKIEAWVS
-31 VASEYGEELLRE
+31 VASEYGEELLQE
-43 DLLEAENVENAE
+43 ELMESGNAGNPDL
-55 NLVQNHDMNGREK
+55 NHNTC
-68 SADREGYL
+68 L
-76 AKKNLKNASVSSAVK
+76 AKKNLKTVQASSVIK
-91 VLRGRMDRHQ
+91 VLRGRMDRYQ

-110 IQLVIDATH
+110 IHLVIDATH
-119 PHAKLVSEEIQ
+119 PHARLVSEEIQ
-130 EACRQTGIRLERCL
+130 EACGRTGVRLERCL
-144 RAEGEQNRGRDW
+144 RAEGEQNKARDW

-164 AVAFLSSVPGVIFA
+164 AVSFLSSVSGVIFA

-187 LCQIPEYP
+187 LCQIPDYQ
-195 KRVYARVLPISGVL
+195 KRVYARVLPTSNVL
-209 KKCEE
+209 KKCEK

-224 MQGPFSTEMNAL
+224 MQGPFSTEMNTL

-249 DSGRAGGFQEKMEA
+249 DSGRAGGFQEKVEA
-263 ARANGTRVVVI
+263 ARENGTRVVVI
-274 RRPEER
+274 RRPEED
-280 GISLNEA
+280 GISLEEA
-287 MKVLKETDGRTIGE
+287 MEVLKKADEGNVGE
-301 REGIESEIASAKSK
+301 
-315 KNIEGVDG
+315 
-323 ENQEKS
+323 
-329 NEVENVPAGEEE
+329 
-341 RKSGTDTV
+341 
-349 ELEERNKIKPSK
+349 L
-361 TQTVFVTAQKLAC
+361 
-374 DTQKTHLILAGIG
+374 KTHLILAGIG

-423 DDLLINKEGKIENRQ
+423 NDLLISKEGKAENRQ
-438 KSATAVEKERIPGNI
+438 ESAAAVEKET
-453 RGSYVKCY
+453 KCY
-461 KAYLPDDVIRIIS
+461 KAYLPDDVIQIVS
-474 EHPEWKQAVI
+474 KHPEWKQAVI

-496 SKMAERLREA
+496 SRMAERLREA
-506 GYPFTVYPGIS
+506 GYPFTVYPGTS
-517 CISYLA
+517 CVSYLA

-543 PVERVMKHLCDPEEA
+543 SVDRVMKRLCDPEEPA
-558 ANRAFILMGGK
+558 KRAFILMGGK
-569 NGAGQFCKRLTQAGY
+569 NGAGQFCERLTQAGY
-584 GSVQVTVGENLSYP
+584 GNVQVTVGENLSYP

-608 EMGKLEFTDLS
+608 EMKKLEFADLS
-619 LMQLEV
+619 LILLEV
-625 LGKIKRGQTEVPNKE
+625 TDEIKNVKQLKRFEQEDKRLLS
-640 KIADDD
+640 ADS
-646 NIEITNVEKLKMY
+646 V
-659 AQGMVSEKRIQ
+659 GV
-670 DVQVTESYKNDKH
+670 
-683 KFVLHTNL
+683 F
-691 CQEIPRIMLAAPKSG
+691 PRIMLAAPKSG

-714 GLLEI
+714 GLLEV

-751 NLDSFFLPPEGVR
+751 NLDSFFMPAEGVR
-764 EVLAD
+764 KVLVD
-769 AAREEKAGIAVLE
+769 AVREEQAGIAVLE

-796 AASSWEIAKITDT
+796 SASSWEIAEITDT
-809 PAILLLDCKGASLS
+809 PAILVLDCKGASLS

-834 REDSQIAG
+834 RKKSHIAG

-912 VDRVL
+912 VERVL
-917 EVAGMSLEGENKEK
+917 EVAGMLPLRIENKEK
-931 EKTERIERAEKT
+931 EKAENESMEAESIAKFPACQEQKVT
-943 RKGSEKISPRVR
+943 SRVR

-987 LRDKKIPEG
+987 LRDKKIPDR
-996 VNGLLFGG
+996 VDGLLFGG
-1004 GYPENYARELAENAA
+1004 GYPENYARELAKNAA
-1019 MRESV
+1019 MRESI

-1061 YPFNAYRTDRLRR
+1061 YPFDAYRTNRLRR
-1074 FGYVRLLTPS
+1074 FGYVRLLTSS

-1099 EPGTDWEAVKPTG
+1099 DPGTDWEAVKPTG

-1123 AQIGGFPH
+1123 GQIGGFPH
-1131 LYYASCPEF
+1131 LYYASCPDF
-1140 LRGWLNVCEKY
+1140 LRKWLDVCAKGSQKKY
-1151 SEDNGDKF
+1151 IN